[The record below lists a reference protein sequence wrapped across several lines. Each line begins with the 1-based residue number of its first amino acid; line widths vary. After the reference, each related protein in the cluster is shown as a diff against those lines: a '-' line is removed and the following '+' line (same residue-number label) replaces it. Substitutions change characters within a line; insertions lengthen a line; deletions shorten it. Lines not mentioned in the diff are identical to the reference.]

1 MQILE
6 LYIRDGIKYPE
17 FGTSAATSTSTNN
30 LVDATADFTSGVKVG
45 YVVFNKTTN
54 KTAKVT
60 AITNATTLVLSAST
74 DGSNFFT
81 VGDLYQIKSDFIRL
95 DLFKDESV
103 TITDSIKNTKDISK
117 VFTAFSQQ
125 FNVPA
130 SKHNSKLFRHYE
142 DNDVVN
148 SFDARFRV
156 DALIKLNGTDYKKGK
171 LRLNS
176 VTMKDNKAHAYKL
189 VFFGE
194 TIELKD
200 ILGEDD
206 LSRLEFAS
214 SLNFAYDYATIK
226 DKFTSTAGD
235 VCFPLITHTKNM
247 RFSNSGY
254 KSTNNEFLNQFDI
267 KPALKVR
274 AIIEAIE
281 TTYDIDLSN
290 DFFNSTQF
298 NNLYMWMHR
307 ESGFMS
313 NAPEGGE
320 LQTLEARFHLPT
332 DAGLDFDSGTDVRP
346 VNLYG
351 GNFQVVGR
359 MLNLNFDI
367 TAGASDEY
375 NLTILR
381 SSDNAVLF
389 EEDYTGSQDFNLLF
403 SAGVN
408 NAFFL
413 TNTTG
418 INYGEGVFD
427 VRILLTTENTLSFSE
442 IEITATLRNLDTIYD
457 ITDVASGVY
466 TLSDLATSNQ
476 VIISRQIPKMKVID
490 FITNL
495 FKMFNLVAYKDDNQ
509 IQALPFND
517 FNSQGTTY
525 DITRYVDASKSTIE
539 KVLKY
544 KSVKFG
550 FKSKK
555 SFLIQKQEELLGND
569 FAGESYPASNDN
581 EWDGGEFKVEL
592 DFEKMLYER
601 LSNENDLTILST
613 ICQGAMLDKDF
624 NATIGAPLLL
634 YIKTQATSDGLK
646 FQNGTGGGQETLTAY
661 NRPSQIFVPS
671 SGTVGDASSSLN
683 FGIEIDEFFRSVQ
696 GMNLFSKYYA
706 DYLVSIYNRQGRIK
720 KVEAYLPLHILLNYN
735 LNDKLIIGNKSY
747 RINSIKS
754 NLLTNKSSLELY
766 TLSESA
772 TGSTRNQF
780 GFVQRLAAL
789 NVTATTSSSVTLGW
803 IPAGA
808 LNTDNVTGY
817 DIYKDDEFVETLGN
831 DIGGRTLTGLD
842 SGITYKLAIR
852 TRYTISSTV
861 VFSEDKIVFATT
873 DLAPTALAEN
883 GDTLVTEGSDTII
896 LE

>member
-81 VGDLYQIKSDFIRL
+81 AGNLYQIKSDFVRL
-95 DLFKDESV
+95 DMFSDESV
-103 TITDSIKNTKDISK
+103 TITDTIKNTKDISK
-117 VFTAFSQQ
+117 VFTPFSQQ

-176 VTMKDNKAHAYKL
+176 VTMKNNKAHAYKL

-206 LSRLEFAS
+206 LSRLEFPS

-226 DKFTSTAGD
+226 SKFISISGD

-247 RFSNSGY
+247 RYSNAGY
-254 KSTNNEFLNQFDI
+254 KSTAGDFLNQFDI
-267 KPALKVR
+267 KPALKLR

-290 DFFNSTQF
+290 DFFNSTDF
-298 NNLYMWMHR
+298 RSIYMWLHR

-313 NAPEGGE
+313 NADEGGG
-320 LQTLEARFHLPT
+320 LQTLEARFHQPT
-332 DAGLDFDSGTDVRP
+332 DTSLDFDSETDVRP
-346 VNLYG
+346 ADIYASSSGG
-351 GNFQVVGR
+351 GNLAGR
-359 MLNLNFDI
+359 NLKLNFDI
-367 TAGASDEY
+367 DTGGGSDEF
-375 NLTILR
+375 NFKVLR
-381 SSDNAVLF
+381 SSNNSVLY
-389 EEDYTGSQDFNLLF
+389 EEDFTGSQ
-403 SAGVN
+403 
-408 NAFFL
+408 AFTL
-413 TNTTG
+413 TFWPNWLYSSGSTN
-418 INYGEGVFD
+418 IVYGEGIFD
-427 VRILLTTENTLSFSE
+427 VKILVTTENTLSFTE
-442 IEITATLRNLDTIYD
+442 IEITATYQQLTLPYNTTTI
-457 ITDVASGVY
+457 ARGVY
-466 TLSDLATSNQ
+466 TMSAIATSNQ
-476 VIISRQIPKMKVID
+476 VVISRQIPKMKVID
-490 FITNL
+490 FLTNI
-495 FKMFNLVAYKDDNQ
+495 FKMFNLVAYKENDQ

-517 FNSQGTTY
+517 FNAQYNSY
-525 DITRYVDASKSTIE
+525 DITQYVDTSKSTIE

-550 FKSKK
+550 FKSKQ
-555 SFLIQKQEELLGND
+555 SFLIQNQQEILGND
-569 FAGESYPASNDN
+569 FAGESYPNSNDN

-601 LSNENDLTILST
+601 LSNADDGTLST
-613 ICQGAMLDKDF
+613 ICQGAMLDKNF
-624 NATIGAPLLL
+624 SPTIGAPLLL
-634 YIKTQATSDGLK
+634 YIKNQATSDTFK
-646 FQNGTGGGQETLTAY
+646 FQNSGTSDTPDDITAY
-661 NRPSQIFVPS
+661 NRPSQIFVGG
-671 SGTVGDASSSLN
+671 GTVSDYLSSLN
-683 FGIEIDEFFRSVQ
+683 FGVEIDEFFQDVV
-696 GMNLFSKYYA
+696 GTNLFAKYYA
-706 DYLVSIYNRQGRIK
+706 DYLTSIYNRQGRIK
-720 KVEAYLPLHILLNYN
+720 KVEAFLPLHILLNYN
-735 LNDKLIIGNKSY
+735 LNDKFIIGNKSY
-747 RINSIKS
+747 RINSIKT

-772 TGSTRNQF
+772 TGVGSSQF
-780 GFVQRLAAL
+780 GFLPRLAAL
-789 NVTATTSSSVTLGW
+789 NVTATSSSSVTLAW
-803 IPAGA
+803 TPAGA
-808 LNTDNVTGY
+808 LNTDNITGY
-817 DIYKDDEFVETLGN
+817 DVYKDDEFVETLGN

-842 SGITYKLAIR
+842 SGITFKLAIR

-873 DLAPTALAEN
+873 D
-883 GDTLVTEGSDTII
+883 
-896 LE
+896 

>member
-45 YVVFNKTTN
+45 YVVFNKTDGTS
-54 KTAKVT
+54 AKVT
-60 AITNATTLVLSAST
+60 AVTNATTLALSADIFAS
-74 DGSNFFT
+74 GE
-81 VGDLYQIKSDFIRL
+81 LYQIKSDFIRL

-176 VTMKDNKAHAYKL
+176 VTMKDNTAHAYKL

-206 LSRLEFAS
+206 LSRLEFPS

-226 DKFTSTAGD
+226 SKFISTSGD

-247 RFSNSGY
+247 RFSNAGY
-254 KSTNNEFLNQFDI
+254 KSTAGDFLNQFDI

-290 DFFNSTQF
+290 DFFNSTDF
-298 NNLYMWMHR
+298 RNIYMWLHR

-313 NAPEGGE
+313 NADEGGG

-332 DAGLDFDSGTDVRP
+332 DANLDFDSGTDVRP
-346 VNLYG
+346 VNLFG
-351 GNFQVVGR
+351 SIGVGNR
-359 MLNLNFDI
+359 LKLNFDI
-367 TAGASDEY
+367 DAGVSDDY

-389 EEDYTGSQDFNLLF
+389 EQEYTGAQDFDIRLMPNIGYT
-403 SAGVN
+403 SGS
-408 NAFFL
+408 
-413 TNTTG
+413 TN
-418 INYGEGVFD
+418 INYGHGIVDFK
-427 VRILLTTENTLSFSE
+427 ILLTTSSTLTFTE
-442 IEITATLRNLDTIYD
+442 IEITATLQDTNLPYS

-466 TLSDLATSNQ
+466 TLSALATSNQ

-490 FITNL
+490 FLTNI
-495 FKMFNLVAYKDDNQ
+495 FKMFNLVAYKENDQ

-517 FNSQGTTY
+517 FNAQGNRY
-525 DITRYVDASKSTIE
+525 DITQYVDASKSTIE

-550 FKSKK
+550 FKSKQ
-555 SFLIQKQEELLGND
+555 SFLIQSQEEILGND

-601 LSNENDLTILST
+601 LSNSNSGALTT
-613 ICQGAMLDKDF
+613 IGQGAMLDKDF

-634 YIKTQATSDGLK
+634 YIKNQSTSDTFKL
-646 FQNGTGGGQETLTAY
+646 QEGTAGAVQDITAY
-661 NRPSQIFVPS
+661 NRPSQIFVPT
-671 SGTVGDASSSLN
+671 SGTVAASSSSLN
-683 FGIEIDEFFRSVQ
+683 FGIEIDEFFQDVV
-696 GMNLFSKYYA
+696 GTNLFAKYYA
-706 DYLVSIYNRQGRIK
+706 DYLTSIYNRQGRIK
-720 KVEAYLPLHILLNYN
+720 KVEAFLPLHILLNYN

-772 TGSTRNQF
+772 TGVSKSQF
-780 GFVQRLAAL
+780 GFLTGLAQL
-789 NVTATTSSSVTLGW
+789 TLVNKSTNS
-803 IPAGA
+803 IQIQYTVLADPVA
-808 LNTDNVTGY
+808 NNITGY
-817 DIYKDDEFVETLGN
+817 DVLQDNELVATQSTSTKNYN
-831 DIGGRTLTGLD
+831 YTGLT

-852 TRYTISSTV
+852 VRYTISSTV
-861 VFSEDKIVFATT
+861 VFSEDAIIFETT
-873 DLAPTALAEN
+873 D
-883 GDTLVTEGSDTII
+883 
-896 LE
+896 

>member
-1 MQILE
+1 MQIIE

-17 FGTSAATSTSTNN
+17 FSTSAATSTSTNN

-45 YVVFNKTTN
+45 YIVFNKTTN

-81 VGDLYQIKSDFIRL
+81 AGNLYQIKSDFVRL
-95 DLFKDESV
+95 DMFNDESV
-103 TITDSIKNTKDISK
+103 TITDTIKNTKDISK
-117 VFTAFSQQ
+117 VFTPFSQQ

-206 LSRLEFAS
+206 LSRLEFPS

-226 DKFTSTAGD
+226 SKFISTSGD
-235 VCFPLITHTKNM
+235 VCFPLITHSKNM
-247 RFSNSGY
+247 RYSNAGY
-254 KSTNNEFLNQFDI
+254 KSTAGDFLNQFDI
-267 KPALKVR
+267 KPALKLR

-290 DFFNSTQF
+290 DFFNSTDF
-298 NNLYMWMHR
+298 RSIYMWLHR

-313 NAPEGGE
+313 NADEGGG
-320 LQTLEARFHLPT
+320 LQTLEARFYLPT
-332 DAGLDFDSGTDVRP
+332 DANLDFDSGTDVRP
-346 VNLYG
+346 VNIYG
-351 GNFQVVGR
+351 HTVGR
-359 MLNLNFDI
+359 RLKLNFTI
-367 TAGASDEY
+367 TAGGSDEY

-381 SSDNAVLF
+381 SSDNAILVN
-389 EEDYTGSQDFNLLF
+389 EDLTGSLNEDFIF
-403 SAGVN
+403 
-408 NAFFL
+408 
-413 TNTTG
+413 TTYDVFG
-418 INYGEGVFD
+418 IAYGQGVFD
-427 VRILLTTENTLSFSE
+427 VKILLTTESTLTFSE
-442 IEITATLRNLDTIYD
+442 VQITATVQELGNQFILDVD
-457 ITDVASGVY
+457 DVATGVY
-466 TLSDLATSNQ
+466 TLSALATSNQ

-490 FITNL
+490 FLTNI
-495 FKMFNLVAYKDDNQ
+495 FKMFNLVAYKENDQ

-517 FNSQGTTY
+517 FNAQGTSY
-525 DITRYVDASKSTIE
+525 DITKYVDVSKSTIE

-544 KSVKFG
+544 KNVKFG
-550 FKSKK
+550 FKSKQ
-555 SFLIQKQEELLGND
+555 SFLIQNQQEILGND
-569 FAGESYPASNDN
+569 FAGESYPNSNDN

-601 LSNENDLTILST
+601 LSNSNTGALST
-613 ICQGAMLDKDF
+613 IGQGAMLDKDF

-634 YIKTQATSDGLK
+634 YIKNQTTSDTFK
-646 FQNGTGGGQETLTAY
+646 FKNSGTGGDPDDITAY
-661 NRPSQIFVPS
+661 NRPSQIFVPT
-671 SGTVGDASSSLN
+671 SGTVAAASSSLN
-683 FGIEIDEFFRSVQ
+683 FGIEIDEFFRDVK
-696 GMNLFSKYYA
+696 GINLFSKYYA
-706 DYLVSIYNRQGRIK
+706 DYLLSIYDRQGRIK
-720 KVEAYLPLHILLNYN
+720 KIDAFLPLHILLNYN
-735 LNDKLIIGNKSY
+735 LNDKFIIGNKSY
-747 RINSIKS
+747 RINSIKT

-772 TGSTRNQF
+772 TGVSSSQF
-780 GFVQRLAAL
+780 SILPRLAAL
-789 NVTATTSSSVTLGW
+789 NVTATSSSSVTLSW
-803 IPAGA
+803 TPAGG
-808 LNTDNVTGY
+808 LNTDNITGY
-817 DIYKDDEFVETLGN
+817 DVYKDDEFVETLGN

-873 DLAPTALAEN
+873 D
-883 GDTLVTEGSDTII
+883 
-896 LE
+896 

>member
-45 YVVFNKTTN
+45 YVVFNKTDGTS
-54 KTAKVT
+54 AKVT
-60 AITNATTLVLSAST
+60 AVTNATTLALSANIFAS
-74 DGSNFFT
+74 GE
-81 VGDLYQIKSDFIRL
+81 LYQIKSDFVRL
-95 DLFKDESV
+95 DMFNDESV
-103 TITDSIKNTKDISK
+103 TITDTIKNTKDISK
-117 VFTAFSQQ
+117 VFTPFSQQ

-206 LSRLEFAS
+206 LSRLEFPS
-214 SLNFAYDYATIK
+214 SLNFAYDYDTIK
-226 DKFTSTAGD
+226 SKFTSTSGD
-235 VCFPLITHTKNM
+235 VCFPLITHSKNM

-290 DFFNSTQF
+290 DFFNSTDF
-298 NNLYMWMHR
+298 NSIYMWLHR

-313 NAPEGGE
+313 NADEGGG
-320 LQTLEARFHLPT
+320 LRTLEARFHLPT
-332 DAGLDFDSGTDVRP
+332 DTSLTLDSGTDVRP
-346 VNLYG
+346 VELTG
-351 GNFQVVGR
+351 FGFGTK
-359 MLNLNFDI
+359 LTLSFAI
-367 TAGASDEY
+367 TTSGSDEY
-375 NLTILR
+375 NLKILR

-389 EEDYTGSQDFNLLF
+389 EEDYTGTQSFNLDIFPSFLGGL
-403 SAGVN
+403 AGDI
-408 NAFFL
+408 
-413 TNTTG
+413 T
-418 INYGEGVFD
+418 YGEGIVD
-427 VRILLTTENTLSFSE
+427 LKILITTTSTFTFSD
-442 IEITATLRNLDTIYD
+442 IEITARYKNYTFQAGAGSNNTIA
-457 ITDVASGVY
+457 TGVY
-466 TLSDLATSNQ
+466 SLPSLAISNQ

-490 FITNL
+490 FLTNI
-495 FKMFNLVAYKDDNQ
+495 FKMFNLVAYKENDQ

-517 FNSQGTTY
+517 FNAQGNSY
-525 DITRYVDASKSTIE
+525 DITRYVDTSKSTIE

-550 FKSKK
+550 FKSKQ

-601 LSNENDLTILST
+601 LSNGSTLST
-613 ICQGAMLDKDF
+613 ICQGAMIDKDF
-624 NATIGAPLLL
+624 NPTIGAPLLL
-634 YIKTQATSDGLK
+634 YIKNQASSDLTFK
-646 FQNGTGGGQETLTAY
+646 NSTGGSLETLGAY
-661 NRPSQIFVPS
+661 NRPSQVKVN
-671 SGTVGDASSSLN
+671 VGVFDTSSSLN
-683 FGIEIDEFFRSVQ
+683 FGVEIDEFFREVK
-696 GMNLFSKYYA
+696 GTNLFAKYYA
-706 DYLVSIYNRQGRIK
+706 DYLVSIYDRQGRIK
-720 KVEAYLPLHILLNYN
+720 KVEAFLPLHILLNYN
-735 LNDKLIIGNKSY
+735 LSDKFVIGNKSY
-747 RINSIKS
+747 RINSIKT

-766 TLSESA
+766 TLSESV
-772 TGSTRNQF
+772 TGVSNSQF
-780 GFVQRLAAL
+780 AFLQRLAAL

-852 TRYTISSTV
+852 TRYTISSQV
-861 VFSEDKIVFATT
+861 VFSEDRIVFATT

>member
-45 YVVFNKTTN
+45 YIVFNKTDGTS
-54 KTAKVT
+54 AKVT
-60 AITNATTLVLSAST
+60 AVTNATTLALSDNIFAS
-74 DGSNFFT
+74 GE
-81 VGDLYQIKSDFIRL
+81 LYQIKSDFVRL
-95 DLFKDESV
+95 DLFSDESV

-117 VFTAFSQQ
+117 VFTPFSQQ

-200 ILGEDD
+200 ILGDDD
-206 LSRLEFAS
+206 LSRLEFPS

-226 DKFTSTAGD
+226 SKFISTSGD

-247 RFSNSGY
+247 RFSNAGY

-267 KPALKVR
+267 KPALKLR

-290 DFFNSTQF
+290 DFFNSTDF
-298 NNLYMWMHR
+298 RSIYMWLHR

-313 NAPEGGE
+313 NADEGGG

-332 DAGLDFDSGTDVRP
+332 DTSLDFDSGTDVRP
-346 VNLYG
+346 ADIYASSSGVINLE
-351 GNFQVVGR
+351 GR
-359 MLNLNFDI
+359 NLKLNFDI
-367 TAGASDEY
+367 DAGGSDEFSFKV
-375 NLTILR
+375 LA
-381 SSDNAVLF
+381 SSNNSVLYQKDF
-389 EEDYTGSQDFNLLF
+389 TGSQDFT
-403 SAGVN
+403 
-408 NAFFL
+408 L
-413 TNTTG
+413 TFWPNWLYSSGSTN
-418 INYGEGVFD
+418 IVYGEGIVD
-427 VRILLTTENTLSFSE
+427 LKILVTTENTLSFTE
-442 IEITATLRNLDTIYD
+442 IEITATYQELDLPFNTTTI
-457 ITDVASGVY
+457 ASGVY
-466 TLSDLATSNQ
+466 TMSALATSNQ

-490 FITNL
+490 FLTNI
-495 FKMFNLVAYKDDNQ
+495 FKMFNLVAYKENDQ

-517 FNSQGTTY
+517 FNSQGNSY
-525 DITRYVDASKSTIE
+525 DITKYVDASKSTIE

-550 FKSKK
+550 FKSKQ
-555 SFLIQKQEELLGND
+555 SFLIQNQQELLGND
-569 FAGESYPASNDN
+569 FAGESFPASNDN

-601 LSNENDLTILST
+601 LSNTDDGTLST
-613 ICQGAMLDKDF
+613 ICQGAMLDKNF
-624 NATIGAPLLL
+624 SPTIGAPLLL
-634 YIKTQATSDGLK
+634 YIKNQATSDAFKL
-646 FQNGTGGGQETLTAY
+646 QEGTAGAVQDITAY
-661 NRPSQIFVPS
+661 NRPSQVKVN
-671 SGTVGDASSSLN
+671 VGVFDSSSSLN
-683 FGIEIDEFFRSVQ
+683 FGVEIDEFFQDVV
-696 GMNLFSKYYA
+696 GTNLFAKYYA
-706 DYLVSIYNRQGRIK
+706 DYLTSIYNRQGRIK
-720 KVEAYLPLHILLNYN
+720 KVEAFLPLHILLNYN
-735 LNDKLIIGNKSY
+735 LNDKFIIGNKSY
-747 RINSIKS
+747 RINSIKT

-772 TGSTRNQF
+772 TGVGSSQF
-780 GFVQRLAAL
+780 GFLPRLATL
-789 NVTATTSSSVTLGW
+789 SVTATSSSSVTLAW
-803 IPAGA
+803 TPAGA

-817 DIYKDDEFVETLGN
+817 DVYKDDEFVETLGN

-842 SGITYKLAIR
+842 SGITFKLAIR

-873 DLAPTALAEN
+873 D
-883 GDTLVTEGSDTII
+883 
-896 LE
+896 

>member
-45 YVVFNKTTN
+45 YVVFNKTTG

-60 AITNATTLVLSAST
+60 AVTNATTLVLSAST

-81 VGDLYQIKSDFIRL
+81 AGNLYQIKSDFIRL

-117 VFTAFSQQ
+117 VFTPFSQQ

-130 SKHNSKLFRHYE
+130 SKHNSKLFKHYE

-156 DALIKLNGTDYKKGK
+156 DALIKLNGSDYKKGK

-176 VTMKDNKAHAYKL
+176 VSMKDNKAHSYKL

-200 ILGEDD
+200 ILGDDD
-206 LSRLEFAS
+206 LSRLEFPS
-214 SLNFAYDYATIK
+214 SLNFDYDYTTIK
-226 DKFTSTAGD
+226 SKFTSSAGD
-235 VCFPLITHTKNM
+235 VCFPLITHSKNM
-247 RFSNSGY
+247 RFTNSGY
-254 KSTNNEFLNQFDI
+254 VSTNNEKLNQLDI

-290 DFFNSTQF
+290 DFFNSTEF
-298 NNLYMWMHR
+298 NNIYMWLHR

-313 NAPEGGE
+313 NADEGGG
-320 LQTLEARFHLPT
+320 LQTLEARFHQQA
-332 DAGLDFDSGTDVRP
+332 DAGLDFDSGTDIRP
-346 VNLYG
+346 FSIYG
-351 GNFQVVGR
+351 DVYGR
-359 MLNLNFDI
+359 RVKLNFVI
-367 TAGASDEY
+367 TAAVTDQY
-375 NLTILR
+375 NLKIFR
-381 SSDNAVLF
+381 SSDNAILF
-389 EEDYTGSQDFNLLF
+389 EEDYTGP
-403 SAGVN
+403 
-408 NAFFL
+408 
-413 TNTTG
+413 
-418 INYGEGVFD
+418 INEDIMFVAHSNGNVYGEGIFD
-427 VRILLTTENTLSFSE
+427 VKILITTASTLTLSAVQL
-442 IEITATLRNLDTIYD
+442 TATLQAFSFLFGSLVST
-457 ITDVASGVY
+457 VAQGVY
-466 TLSDLATSNQ
+466 NFSALSTTSQ

-490 FITNL
+490 FLTNI
-495 FKMFNLVAYKDDNQ
+495 FKMFNLVAYKEDGQ

-517 FNSQGTTY
+517 FNAQGTSY
-525 DITRYVDASKSTIE
+525 DITQYVDTSKSTIE

-544 KSVKFG
+544 KNVKFG

-555 SFLIQKQEELLGND
+555 SFLIQNQQDILGND

-601 LSNENDLTILST
+601 LTNQDDATELTT

-634 YIKTQATSDGLK
+634 YIKNQTTSGFH
-646 FQNGTGGGQETLTAY
+646 FQNGTGGGHETITTY
-661 NRPSQIFVPS
+661 NRPSQIFVPT
-671 SGTVGDASSSLN
+671 SGTVAATSSSLN
-683 FGIEIDEFFRSVQ
+683 FGVEIDEFFREVK
-696 GMNLFSKYYA
+696 GTNLFAKYYA
-706 DYLVSIYNRQGRIK
+706 DYLVSIYDRQGRIK
-720 KVEAYLPLHILLNYN
+720 KVEAYLPLHILLKYN
-735 LNDKLIIGNKSY
+735 LNDKFIIGNKSY
-747 RINSIKS
+747 RINSIKT

-766 TLSESA
+766 TLSESV
-772 TGSTRNQF
+772 TGLSNSQF
-780 GFVQRLAAL
+780 GFLPRLAAL
-789 NVTATTSSSVTLGW
+789 NVTATSSSSVTLAW
-803 IPAGA
+803 TPAGA
-808 LNTDNVTGY
+808 LNTDNITGY
-817 DIYKDDEFVETLGN
+817 DVYKDDEFVETLGN

-842 SGITYKLAIR
+842 SGITFKLAIR

-873 DLAPTALAEN
+873 D
-883 GDTLVTEGSDTII
+883 
-896 LE
+896 

>member
-17 FGTSAATSTSTNN
+17 FGTSAATSTSTSN

-45 YVVFNKTTN
+45 YIVFNKTDGTS
-54 KTAKVT
+54 AKVT
-60 AITNATTLVLSAST
+60 AVTNATTLALSADIFAS
-74 DGSNFFT
+74 GE
-81 VGDLYQIKSDFIRL
+81 LYQIKSDFVRL
-95 DLFKDESV
+95 DLFNDESV

-117 VFTAFSQQ
+117 VFTPFSQQ

-156 DALIKLNGTDYKKGK
+156 DALIKLNGADYKKGK

-176 VTMKDNKAHAYKL
+176 VSMKDNKAHSYKL

-206 LSRLEFAS
+206 LSRLEFPS
-214 SLNFAYDYATIK
+214 SLNFDYDYTTIK
-226 DKFTSTAGD
+226 SKFTSSAGD
-235 VCFPLITHTKNM
+235 VCFPLITHSKNM

-254 KSTNNEFLNQFDI
+254 ESTNNEKLNQLDI

-281 TTYDIDLSN
+281 TTYDINLSN
-290 DFFNSTQF
+290 DFFNSTEF
-298 NNLYMWMHR
+298 NNIYMWLHR

-313 NAPEGGE
+313 NADEGGG

-332 DAGLDFDSGTDVRP
+332 DAGLDFDSGTDIRP
-346 VNLYG
+346 VSLYG
-351 GNFQVVGR
+351 GLNLTNLGR
-359 MLNLNFDI
+359 RLKLNFDI
-367 TAGASDEY
+367 DAGVSDDY

-381 SSDNAVLF
+381 SSDNALLF
-389 EEDYTGSQDFNLLF
+389 AEDYTGPQDFDIRLMP
-403 SAGVN
+403 N
-408 NAFFL
+408 NGY
-413 TNTTG
+413 TNGSTN
-418 INYGEGVFD
+418 INYGEGIVD
-427 VRILLTTENTLSFSE
+427 VKILITTSSTLSFTE
-442 IEITATLRNLDTIYD
+442 IEITATLQSNIPLTIPSD
-457 ITDVASGVY
+457 IESGVY
-466 TLSDLATSNQ
+466 TLPALATSNK

-490 FITNL
+490 FLTNI
-495 FKMFNLVAYKDDNQ
+495 FKMFNLVAYKENGE

-517 FNSQGTTY
+517 FNAQGTSY
-525 DITRYVDASKSTIE
+525 DITQYVDTSKSTIE

-544 KSVKFG
+544 KNVKFG

-555 SFLIQKQEELLGND
+555 SFLIQNQQDILGND

-601 LSNENDLTILST
+601 LSNSNTGALSD

-634 YIKTQATSDGLK
+634 YIKNQTTSGFH
-646 FQNGTGGGQETLTAY
+646 FQNGTGGGHETITTY
-661 NRPSQIFVPS
+661 NRPSQIFVPT
-671 SGTVGDASSSLN
+671 SGTVAATSSSLN
-683 FGIEIDEFFRSVQ
+683 FGVEIDEFFREVK
-696 GMNLFSKYYA
+696 GTNLFAKYYA
-706 DYLVSIYNRQGRIK
+706 DYLVSIYDRQGRIK
-720 KVEAYLPLHILLNYN
+720 KVEAYLPLHILLKYN
-735 LNDKLIIGNKSY
+735 LNDKFIIGNKSY
-747 RINSIKS
+747 RINSIKT

-772 TGSTRNQF
+772 TGVSNSQFSFLPKVGSTSVNLKGSSF
-780 GFVQRLAAL
+780 ISIGWTALADPVA
-789 NVTATTSSSVTLGW
+789 NN
-803 IPAGA
+803 I
-808 LNTDNVTGY
+808 TGY
-817 DIYKDDEFVETLGN
+817 DLIQDDKRITTLANTANSYRFGS
-831 DIGGRTLTGLD
+831 LS
-842 SGITYKLAIR
+842 SGITYKLAVR
-852 TRYTISSTV
+852 VRYTISSTV
-861 VFSEDKIVFATT
+861 VFSEDAIIFETT
-873 DLAPTALAEN
+873 D
-883 GDTLVTEGSDTII
+883 
-896 LE
+896 

>member
-45 YVVFNKTTN
+45 YIVFNKTDGTS
-54 KTAKVT
+54 AKVT
-60 AITNATTLVLSAST
+60 AVTNATTLALSADIFAS
-74 DGSNFFT
+74 GE
-81 VGDLYQIKSDFIRL
+81 LYQIKSDFVRL
-95 DLFKDESV
+95 DMFNDESV
-103 TITDSIKNTKDISK
+103 TITDTIKNTKDISK
-117 VFTAFSQQ
+117 VFTPFSQQ

-156 DALIKLNGTDYKKGK
+156 DALIKLNGTDYKKGR

-206 LSRLEFAS
+206 LSRLEFPS

-226 DKFTSTAGD
+226 SKFISTAGD
-235 VCFPLITHTKNM
+235 VCFPLITHSKNM
-247 RFSNSGY
+247 RFSNAGY
-254 KSTNNEFLNQFDI
+254 KSTAGDFLNQFDI
-267 KPALKVR
+267 KPALKLR

-290 DFFNSTQF
+290 DFFNSTDF
-298 NNLYMWMHR
+298 RNIYMWLHR

-313 NAPEGGE
+313 NADEGGG

-332 DAGLDFDSGTDVRP
+332 DANLDFDSGTDVRP
-346 VNLYG
+346 VNIYG
-351 GNFQVVGR
+351 HTLGR
-359 MLNLNFDI
+359 RLKLNFTI
-367 TAGASDEY
+367 TAGGSDEY

-381 SSDNAVLF
+381 SSDNAILVN
-389 EEDYTGSQDFNLLF
+389 EDLTGSLNEDFIF
-403 SAGVN
+403 
-408 NAFFL
+408 
-413 TNTTG
+413 TTYNVFG
-418 INYGEGVFD
+418 IAYGQGVFD
-427 VRILLTTENTLSFSE
+427 VKILLTTESTLTFSE
-442 IEITATLRNLDTIYD
+442 VQITATVQELGNQFMLDVD
-457 ITDVASGVY
+457 DVASGVY
-466 TLSDLATSNQ
+466 TLSALATSNQ

-490 FITNL
+490 FLTNI
-495 FKMFNLVAYKDDNQ
+495 FKMFNLVAYKENDQ

-517 FNSQGTTY
+517 FNAQGTSY
-525 DITRYVDASKSTIE
+525 DITKYVDVSKSTIE

-544 KSVKFG
+544 KNVKFG
-550 FKSKK
+550 FKSKQ
-555 SFLIQKQEELLGND
+555 SFLIQSQEDILGND

-601 LSNENDLTILST
+601 LSNSNTGALST
-613 ICQGAMLDKDF
+613 IGQGAMLDKDF

-634 YIKTQATSDGLK
+634 YIKTQATTDSLKLQDGS
-646 FQNGTGGGQETLTAY
+646 GTVGNDLPNY

-671 SGTVGDASSSLN
+671 SGTVAAASSSLN
-683 FGIEIDEFFRSVQ
+683 FGIEIDEFFRDVK
-696 GMNLFSKYYA
+696 GINLFSKYYA
-706 DYLVSIYNRQGRIK
+706 DYLLSIYDRQGRIK
-720 KVEAYLPLHILLNYN
+720 KVEAFLPLHILLNYN
-735 LNDKLIIGNKSY
+735 LNDKFIIGNKSY

-772 TGSTRNQF
+772 TGVSSSQF
-780 GFVQRLAAL
+780 SILPRLAAL
-789 NVTATTSSSVTLGW
+789 NVTATSSSSVTLSW
-803 IPAGA
+803 TPAGA

-817 DIYKDDEFVETLGN
+817 DVYKDDTFVETLGN

-842 SGITYKLAIR
+842 SGITFKLAIR

-873 DLAPTALAEN
+873 D
-883 GDTLVTEGSDTII
+883 
-896 LE
+896 

>member
-45 YVVFNKTTN
+45 YIVFNKTDGTS
-54 KTAKVT
+54 AKVT
-60 AITNATTLVLSAST
+60 AVTNATTLALSADIFAS
-74 DGSNFFT
+74 GE
-81 VGDLYQIKSDFIRL
+81 LYQIKSDFVRL
-95 DLFKDESV
+95 DMFNDESV
-103 TITDSIKNTKDISK
+103 TITDTIKNTKDISK
-117 VFTAFSQQ
+117 VFTPFSQQ

-130 SKHNSKLFRHYE
+130 SKHNSKLFKHYE

-200 ILGEDD
+200 ILGDDD
-206 LSRLEFAS
+206 LSRLEFSS
-214 SLNFAYDYATIK
+214 SLNFDYDYTTIK
-226 DKFTSTAGD
+226 SKFTSSAGD
-235 VCFPLITHTKNM
+235 VCFPLITHSKNM
-247 RFSNSGY
+247 RFTNSGY
-254 KSTNNEFLNQFDI
+254 VSTNNEKLNQLDI

-290 DFFNSTQF
+290 DFFNSTEF
-298 NNLYMWMHR
+298 NNIYMWLHR

-313 NAPEGGE
+313 NADEGGG
-320 LQTLEARFHLPT
+320 LQTLEARFHQQA
-332 DAGLDFDSGTDVRP
+332 DAGLTFSSGTDIRP
-346 VNLYG
+346 FSIYG
-351 GNFQVVGR
+351 SGQSGR
-359 MLNLNFDI
+359 RVKLNFVI
-367 TAGASDEY
+367 TAAVTDQY
-375 NLTILR
+375 NLKILR
-381 SSDNAVLF
+381 SSDNAILYG
-389 EEDYTGSQDFNLLF
+389 EDYTGS
-403 SAGVN
+403 
-408 NAFFL
+408 
-413 TNTTG
+413 
-418 INYGEGVFD
+418 INEDIMFVPHSNGNVYGEGIFD
-427 VRILLTTENTLSFSE
+427 VKILITTASTLTLSAVQL
-442 IEITATLRNLDTIYD
+442 TATLQAYSFIFLSLVST
-457 ITDVASGVY
+457 VAQGVY
-466 TLSDLATSNQ
+466 NFSALSTTSQ

-490 FITNL
+490 FLTNI
-495 FKMFNLVAYKDDNQ
+495 FKMFNLVAYKEDGQ

-517 FNSQGTTY
+517 FNAQFTSY
-525 DITRYVDASKSTIE
+525 DITQYVDTSKSTIE

-544 KSVKFG
+544 KNVKFG

-555 SFLIQKQEELLGND
+555 SFLIQKQQDILGND

-601 LSNENDLTILST
+601 LSNSDTGALSD

-634 YIKTQATSDGLK
+634 YIKNQTTSGFH
-646 FQNGTGGGQETLTAY
+646 FQNGTGGGHDTITTY
-661 NRPSQIFVPS
+661 NRPSQIFVPT
-671 SGTVGDASSSLN
+671 SGTVAATSSSLN
-683 FGIEIDEFFRSVQ
+683 FGVEIDEFFREVK
-696 GMNLFSKYYA
+696 GTNLFAKYYA
-706 DYLVSIYNRQGRIK
+706 DYLVSIYDRQGRIK
-720 KVEAYLPLHILLNYN
+720 KVEAYLPLHILLKYN
-735 LNDKLIIGNKSY
+735 LNDKFIIGNKSY
-747 RINSIKS
+747 RINSIKT

-766 TLSESA
+766 TLSESV
-772 TGSTRNQF
+772 TGASNSQF
-780 GFVQRLAAL
+780 GFLPRLAAL
-789 NVTATTSSSVTLGW
+789 NVTATSSSSVTLAW
-803 IPAGA
+803 TPAGA
-808 LNTDNVTGY
+808 LNTDNITGY
-817 DIYKDDEFVETLGN
+817 DVYKDDTFVETLGN

-861 VFSEDKIVFATT
+861 GFSEDKIVFATT
-873 DLAPTALAEN
+873 D
-883 GDTLVTEGSDTII
+883 
-896 LE
+896 

>member
-1 MQILE
+1 MQIIE

-17 FGTSAATSTSTNN
+17 FSTSAATSTSTNN

-45 YVVFNKTTN
+45 YIVFNKTTN

-81 VGDLYQIKSDFIRL
+81 AGNLYQIKSDFVRL
-95 DLFKDESV
+95 DMFNDESV
-103 TITDSIKNTKDISK
+103 TITDTIKNTKDISK
-117 VFTAFSQQ
+117 VFTPFSQQ

-206 LSRLEFAS
+206 LSRLEFPS

-226 DKFTSTAGD
+226 SKFISTSGD
-235 VCFPLITHTKNM
+235 VCFPLITHSKNM
-247 RFSNSGY
+247 RYSNAGY
-254 KSTNNEFLNQFDI
+254 KSTAGDFLNQFDI
-267 KPALKVR
+267 KPALKLR

-290 DFFNSTQF
+290 DFFNSTDF
-298 NNLYMWMHR
+298 RSIYMWLHR

-313 NAPEGGE
+313 NADEGGG
-320 LQTLEARFHLPT
+320 LQTLEARFYLPT
-332 DAGLDFDSGTDVRP
+332 DANLDFDSGTDVRP
-346 VNLYG
+346 VNIYG
-351 GNFQVVGR
+351 HTVGR
-359 MLNLNFDI
+359 RLKLNFTI
-367 TAGASDEY
+367 TAGGSDEY

-381 SSDNAVLF
+381 SSDNAILVN
-389 EEDYTGSQDFNLLF
+389 EDLTGSLNEDFIF
-403 SAGVN
+403 
-408 NAFFL
+408 
-413 TNTTG
+413 TTYDVFG
-418 INYGEGVFD
+418 IAYGQGVFD
-427 VRILLTTENTLSFSE
+427 VKILLTTESTLTFSE
-442 IEITATLRNLDTIYD
+442 VQITATVQELGNQFILDVD
-457 ITDVASGVY
+457 DVATGVY
-466 TLSDLATSNQ
+466 TLSALATSNQ

-490 FITNL
+490 FLTNI
-495 FKMFNLVAYKDDNQ
+495 FKMFNLVAYKENDQ

-517 FNSQGTTY
+517 FNAQGTSY
-525 DITRYVDASKSTIE
+525 DITKYVDVSKSTIE

-544 KSVKFG
+544 KNVKFG
-550 FKSKK
+550 FKSKQ
-555 SFLIQKQEELLGND
+555 SFLIQNQQEILGND
-569 FAGESYPASNDN
+569 FAGESYPNSNDN

-601 LSNENDLTILST
+601 LSNSNTGALST
-613 ICQGAMLDKDF
+613 IGQGAMLDKDF

-634 YIKTQATSDGLK
+634 YIKNQTTSDTFK
-646 FQNGTGGGQETLTAY
+646 FKNSGTGGDPDDITAY
-661 NRPSQIFVPS
+661 NRPSQIFVPT
-671 SGTVGDASSSLN
+671 SGTVAAASSSLN
-683 FGIEIDEFFRSVQ
+683 FGIEIDEFFRDVK
-696 GMNLFSKYYA
+696 GINLFSKYYA
-706 DYLVSIYNRQGRIK
+706 DYLLSIYDRQGRIK
-720 KVEAYLPLHILLNYN
+720 KIDAFLPLHILLNYN
-735 LNDKLIIGNKSY
+735 LNDKFIIGNKSY
-747 RINSIKS
+747 RINSIKT

-772 TGSTRNQF
+772 TGVSSSQF
-780 GFVQRLAAL
+780 SILPRLVAL
-789 NVTATTSSSVTLGW
+789 NVTATSSSSVTLSW
-803 IPAGA
+803 TPAGG
-808 LNTDNVTGY
+808 LNTDNITGY
-817 DIYKDDEFVETLGN
+817 DVYKDDEFVETLGN

-873 DLAPTALAEN
+873 D
-883 GDTLVTEGSDTII
+883 
-896 LE
+896 

>member
-45 YVVFNKTTN
+45 YIVFNKTDGTS
-54 KTAKVT
+54 AKVT
-60 AITNATTLVLSAST
+60 AVTNATTLALSADIFAS
-74 DGSNFFT
+74 GE
-81 VGDLYQIKSDFIRL
+81 LYQIKSDFVRL
-95 DLFKDESV
+95 DMFNDESV
-103 TITDSIKNTKDISK
+103 TITDTIKNTKDISK
-117 VFTAFSQQ
+117 VFTPFSQQ

-130 SKHNSKLFRHYE
+130 SKHNSKLFKHYE

-156 DALIKLNGTDYKKGK
+156 DALIKLNGTDYKKGR

-206 LSRLEFAS
+206 LSRLEFPS

-226 DKFTSTAGD
+226 SKFISTSGD

-247 RFSNSGY
+247 RFSNAGY
-254 KSTNNEFLNQFDI
+254 KSTNNKFLNQFDI
-267 KPALKVR
+267 KPALKLR

-290 DFFNSTQF
+290 DFFNSTDF
-298 NNLYMWMHR
+298 RSIYMWLHR

-313 NAPEGGE
+313 NADEGGG

-332 DAGLDFDSGTDVRP
+332 DANLDFDSGTDVRP
-346 VNLYG
+346 VNIYG
-351 GNFQVVGR
+351 HTLGR
-359 MLNLNFDI
+359 RLKLNFTI
-367 TAGASDEY
+367 TAGGSDEY

-381 SSDNAVLF
+381 SSDNAILVN
-389 EEDYTGSQDFNLLF
+389 EDLTGSLNEDFIF
-403 SAGVN
+403 
-408 NAFFL
+408 
-413 TNTTG
+413 TTYDVFG
-418 INYGEGVFD
+418 IAYGQGVFD
-427 VRILLTTENTLSFSE
+427 VKILLTTESTLTFSE
-442 IEITATLRNLDTIYD
+442 VQITATVQELGNQFMLDVD
-457 ITDVASGVY
+457 DVASGVY
-466 TLSDLATSNQ
+466 TLSALATSNQ

-490 FITNL
+490 FLTNI
-495 FKMFNLVAYKDDNQ
+495 FKMFNLVAYKENDQ

-517 FNSQGTTY
+517 FNSQGTSY
-525 DITRYVDASKSTIE
+525 DITKYVDASKSTIE

-550 FKSKK
+550 FKSKQ
-555 SFLIQKQEELLGND
+555 SFLIQNQQEILGND

-601 LSNENDLTILST
+601 LSNTDDGTLST
-613 ICQGAMLDKDF
+613 ICQGAMLDKNF
-624 NATIGAPLLL
+624 SPTIGAPLLL
-634 YIKTQATSDGLK
+634 YIKNQATSDTFKL
-646 FQNGTGGGQETLTAY
+646 QEGTAGAVQDITAY
-661 NRPSQIFVPS
+661 NRPSQVKVN
-671 SGTVGDASSSLN
+671 VGVFDSSSSLN
-683 FGIEIDEFFRSVQ
+683 FGIEIDEFFREVK
-696 GMNLFSKYYA
+696 GINLFSKYYA
-706 DYLVSIYNRQGRIK
+706 DYLLSIYDRQGRIK

-735 LNDKLIIGNKSY
+735 LNDKFIIGNKSY
-747 RINSIKS
+747 RINSIKT

-772 TGSTRNQF
+772 TGVSSSQF
-780 GFVQRLAAL
+780 SILPRLAAL
-789 NVTATTSSSVTLGW
+789 NVTATSSSSVTLGW
-803 IPAGA
+803 TPAGA
-808 LNTDNVTGY
+808 SNPDNVTGY
-817 DIYKDDEFVETLGN
+817 DVYKDDEFVETLGN
-831 DIGGRTLTGLD
+831 DISGRTLTGLD
-842 SGITYKLAIR
+842 SGITFKLAIR

-873 DLAPTALAEN
+873 D
-883 GDTLVTEGSDTII
+883 
-896 LE
+896 

>member
-1 MQILE
+1 MQIIE

-45 YVVFNKTTN
+45 YIVFNKTSG

-81 VGDLYQIKSDFIRL
+81 AGNLYQIKSDFVRL
-95 DLFKDESV
+95 DMFSDESV

-117 VFTAFSQQ
+117 VFTPFSQQ

-156 DALIKLNGTDYKKGK
+156 DALIKLNGTDYKKGR

-176 VTMKDNKAHAYKL
+176 VTMKNNKAHAYKL

-200 ILGEDD
+200 ILGDDD
-206 LSRLEFAS
+206 LSRLEFPS

-226 DKFTSTAGD
+226 SKFISTSGD
-235 VCFPLITHTKNM
+235 VCFPLITHSKNM
-247 RFSNSGY
+247 RYSNAGY
-254 KSTNNEFLNQFDI
+254 KSTAGDFLNQFDI

-281 TTYDIDLSN
+281 NTYDIDLSN
-290 DFFNSTQF
+290 QFFNSF
-298 NNLYMWMHR
+298 PFRALYMWLHR

-313 NAPEGGE
+313 NADEGGG
-320 LQTLEARFHLPT
+320 LQILEARFHQRT
-332 DAGLDFDSGTDVRP
+332 DTSLDFDSETDVRP
-346 VNLYG
+346 VDIYASTSGLVNL
-351 GNFQVVGR
+351 QGR
-359 MLNLNFDI
+359 NLKLNFDI
-367 TAGASDEY
+367 DAGGSDEF
-375 NLTILR
+375 NFKVLA
-381 SSDNAVLF
+381 SSNNAVLYEKDF
-389 EEDYTGSQDFNLLF
+389 TGSQDFT
-403 SAGVN
+403 
-408 NAFFL
+408 L
-413 TNTTG
+413 TFWPNWLYSSGSTN
-418 INYGEGVFD
+418 IVYGEGIVD
-427 VRILLTTENTLSFSE
+427 LKILVTTENTLSFTE
-442 IEITATLRNLDTIYD
+442 IEITATLQDLNLPYST
-457 ITDVASGVY
+457 TTVARGVY
-466 TLSDLATSNQ
+466 TMSALATSNQ
-476 VIISRQIPKMKVID
+476 VVISRQIPKMKVID
-490 FITNL
+490 FLTNI
-495 FKMFNLVAYKDDNQ
+495 FKMFNLVAYKENDQ

-517 FNSQGTTY
+517 FNSQGNSY
-525 DITRYVDASKSTIE
+525 DITKYVDASKSTIE

-550 FKSKK
+550 FKSKQ
-555 SFLIQKQEELLGND
+555 SFLIQNQQEILGND
-569 FAGESYPASNDN
+569 FAGESYPNSNDN

-601 LSNENDLTILST
+601 LSNSNTGALST
-613 ICQGAMLDKDF
+613 IGQGAMIDKDF

-634 YIKTQATSDGLK
+634 YIKNQTTSDTFK
-646 FQNGTGGGQETLTAY
+646 FKNSGTGGDPDDITAY
-661 NRPSQIFVPS
+661 NRPSQIFVGG
-671 SGTVGDASSSLN
+671 GTVSDYMSSLN
-683 FGIEIDEFFRSVQ
+683 FGVEIDEFFQDVV
-696 GMNLFSKYYA
+696 GTNLFAKYYA
-706 DYLVSIYNRQGRIK
+706 DYLTSIYNRQGRIK
-720 KVEAYLPLHILLNYN
+720 KVEAFLPLHILLNYN
-735 LNDKLIIGNKSY
+735 LNDKFIIGNKSY

-772 TGSTRNQF
+772 TGVGSSQF
-780 GFVQRLAAL
+780 GFLPRLAAL
-789 NVTATTSSSVTLGW
+789 SVTATSSSSVTLAW
-803 IPAGA
+803 TPAGA
-808 LNTDNVTGY
+808 LNTDNITGY
-817 DIYKDDEFVETLGN
+817 DVYKDDEFVETLGN

-842 SGITYKLAIR
+842 SGITFKLAIR

-873 DLAPTALAEN
+873 D
-883 GDTLVTEGSDTII
+883 
-896 LE
+896 

>member
-81 VGDLYQIKSDFIRL
+81 AGNLYQIKSDFVRL
-95 DLFKDESV
+95 DMFSDESV
-103 TITDSIKNTKDISK
+103 TITDTIKNTKDISK
-117 VFTAFSQQ
+117 VFTPFSQQ

-156 DALIKLNGTDYKKGK
+156 DALIKLNGTDYKKGR

-206 LSRLEFAS
+206 LSRLEFPS

-226 DKFTSTAGD
+226 SKFISTAGD

-247 RFSNSGY
+247 RFSNAGY
-254 KSTNNEFLNQFDI
+254 KSTAGDFLNQFDI

-281 TTYDIDLSN
+281 NTYDIDLSN
-290 DFFNSTQF
+290 QFFNSF
-298 NNLYMWMHR
+298 PFRELYMWLHR

-313 NAPEGGE
+313 NSTEGGD
-320 LQTLEARFHLPT
+320 LQVLEARFHLPT
-332 DAGLDFDSGTDVRP
+332 DANLDFDSGTDVRP
-346 VNLYG
+346 ADIYISYANG
-351 GNFQVVGR
+351 GTLQGR
-359 MLNLNFDI
+359 RLKLNFDI
-367 TAGASDEY
+367 DAGGTDEF
-375 NLTILR
+375 NFTLLR

-389 EEDYTGSQDFNLLF
+389 ERDYTGSQDFDVIL
-403 SAGVN
+403 SPSYW
-408 NAFFL
+408 
-413 TNTTG
+413 TNQTP
-418 INYGEGVFD
+418 YSEGVVD
-427 VRILLTTENTLSFSE
+427 LKILVTTASTLTFSE
-442 IEITATLRNLDTIYD
+442 IEITATLQDLNLPYS
-457 ITDVASGVY
+457 ITDYASGVY
-466 TLSDLATSNQ
+466 TMSALATSNQ

-490 FITNL
+490 FLTNI
-495 FKMFNLVAYKDDNQ
+495 FKMFNLVAYKENDQ

-517 FNSQGTTY
+517 FNAQGNSY
-525 DITRYVDASKSTIE
+525 DITKYVDASKSTIE

-550 FKSKK
+550 FKSKQ
-555 SFLIQKQEELLGND
+555 SFLIQNQEEILGND

-601 LSNENDLTILST
+601 LSNSDDGTVST

-634 YIKTQATSDGLK
+634 YIKNQATSDTFKL
-646 FQNGTGGGQETLTAY
+646 QNTSAGAVEDITAY
-661 NRPSQIFVPS
+661 NRPSQIFVGG
-671 SGTVGDASSSLN
+671 GTVSDYMSSLN
-683 FGIEIDEFFRSVQ
+683 FGVEIDEFFREVV
-696 GMNLFSKYYA
+696 GTNLFAKYYA
-706 DYLVSIYNRQGRIK
+706 DYLTSIYNRQGRIK
-720 KVEAYLPLHILLNYN
+720 KVEAFLPLHILLNYN
-735 LNDKLIIGNKSY
+735 LNDKFIIGNKAY
-747 RINSIKS
+747 RINSIKT

-766 TLSESA
+766 TLSESV
-772 TGSTRNQF
+772 TGVGNSQF
-780 GFVQRLAAL
+780 GFLPRLAAL
-789 NVTATTSSSVTLGW
+789 NVTATSSSSVTLSW
-803 IPAGA
+803 TPAGA
-808 LNTDNVTGY
+808 LNTDNITGY
-817 DIYKDDEFVETLGN
+817 DVYKDDEFVETLGN

-842 SGITYKLAIR
+842 SGITFKLAIR

-873 DLAPTALAEN
+873 D
-883 GDTLVTEGSDTII
+883 
-896 LE
+896 

>member
-1 MQILE
+1 MQIIE

-17 FGTSAATSTSTNN
+17 FSTSAATSTSTNN

-45 YVVFNKTTN
+45 YIVFNKTTN

-81 VGDLYQIKSDFIRL
+81 AGNLYQIKSDFVRL
-95 DLFKDESV
+95 DMFNDESV
-103 TITDSIKNTKDISK
+103 TITDTIKNTKDISK
-117 VFTAFSQQ
+117 VFTPFSQQ

-156 DALIKLNGTDYKKGK
+156 DALIKLNGTDYKKGR

-206 LSRLEFAS
+206 LSRLEFPS

-226 DKFTSTAGD
+226 SKFISTSGD
-235 VCFPLITHTKNM
+235 VCFPLITHSKNM
-247 RFSNSGY
+247 RYSNAGY
-254 KSTNNEFLNQFDI
+254 KSTAGDFLNQFDI
-267 KPALKVR
+267 KPALKVK

-290 DFFNSTQF
+290 DFFNSLEF
-298 NNLYMWMHR
+298 RDIYMWLHR
-307 ESGFMS
+307 ESGLMS
-313 NAPEGGE
+313 NSTEGE
-320 LQTLEARFHLPT
+320 NLQVLEARFHQRLLSN
-332 DAGLDFDSGTDVRP
+332 GLILASGTDIRP
-346 VNLYG
+346 VNIEGLTSG
-351 GNFQVVGR
+351 TF
-359 MLNLNFDI
+359 LEFIFAI
-367 TAGASDEY
+367 TAGASDDF

-381 SSDNAVLF
+381 SSDNSILWN
-389 EEDYTGSQDFNLLF
+389 EDYTGTQNLTIRLYPGAIWLAGSSATYYGPGIVDVKILITTSNTLTFSAIQITARTRLF
-403 SAGVN
+403 SLF
-408 NAFFL
+408 NA
-413 TNTTG
+413 TG
-418 INYGEGVFD
+418 SVI
-427 VRILLTTENTLSFSE
+427 S
-442 IEITATLRNLDTIYD
+442 
-457 ITDVASGVY
+457 SGVY
-466 TLSDLATSNQ
+466 NMTSLATSNQ

-490 FITNL
+490 FLTNI
-495 FKMFNLVAYKDDNQ
+495 FKMFNLVAYKENDQ

-517 FNSQGTTY
+517 FNLQGTSY
-525 DITRYVDASKSTIE
+525 DITKYVDTSKSTIE

-550 FKSKK
+550 FKSKQ

-569 FAGESYPASNDN
+569 FAGESYPNSNDN

-601 LSNENDLTILST
+601 LTNQDDATDLTT
-613 ICQGAMLDKDF
+613 ICQGAMLDKNF

-634 YIKTQATSDGLK
+634 YIKNQATSDTFKL
-646 FQNGTGGGQETLTAY
+646 QEGTAGAVEDITAY
-661 NRPSQIFVPS
+661 NRPSQVKVN
-671 SGTVGDASSSLN
+671 VGVFDSSSSLN
-683 FGIEIDEFFRSVQ
+683 FGIEIDEFFREVV
-696 GMNLFSKYYA
+696 GTNLFNKYYA
-706 DYLVSIYNRQGRIK
+706 DYLTSIYDRQGRIK

-735 LNDKLIIGNKSY
+735 LNDKFIIGNKSY
-747 RINSIKS
+747 RINSIKT

-766 TLSESA
+766 TLSQSA
-772 TGSTRNQF
+772 TSLGQSMIDF
-780 GFVQRLAAL
+780 LPRLDAL
-789 NVTATTSSSVTLGW
+789 NVTATSSSSVTLAW
-803 IPAGA
+803 TPAGA
-808 LNTDNVTGY
+808 LNTDNITGY
-817 DIYKDDEFVETLGN
+817 DVYKDDEFVETLGN
-831 DIGGRTLTGLD
+831 DIAGRTLTGLD
-842 SGITYKLAIR
+842 SGVTYKLAIR
-852 TRYTISSTV
+852 TRYTIDSSV
-861 VFSEDKIVFATT
+861 VFSNDRIVYATT
-873 DLAPTALAEN
+873 D
-883 GDTLVTEGSDTII
+883 
-896 LE
+896 

>member
-30 LVDATADFTSGVKVG
+30 LVDATADFTTGVKVG
-45 YVVFNKTTN
+45 YIVFNKTDGTS
-54 KTAKVT
+54 AKVT
-60 AITNATTLVLSAST
+60 AVTNATTLALSADIFAS
-74 DGSNFFT
+74 GEI
-81 VGDLYQIKSDFIRL
+81 YQIKSDFVRL

-200 ILGEDD
+200 ILGDDD

-226 DKFTSTAGD
+226 SKFISTSGD

-247 RFSNSGY
+247 RFTNAGY
-254 KSTNNEFLNQFDI
+254 KSTAGDFLNQFDI

-298 NNLYMWMHR
+298 NNLYMWLHR

-351 GNFQVVGR
+351 NIFGSGGR

-367 TAGASDEY
+367 DAGGSDEY

-403 SAGVN
+403 GASGT
-408 NAFFL
+408 NAIFL
-413 TNTTG
+413 VNTTG
-418 INYGEGVFD
+418 SSYGEGVFD
-427 VRILLTTENTLSFSE
+427 VRILLTTENTLSFTE
-442 IEITATLRNLDTIYD
+442 IEITATVRESTSIYD
-457 ITDVASGVY
+457 ITNVASGVY
-466 TLSDLATSNQ
+466 TLSALATSNQ

-569 FAGESYPASNDN
+569 FAGESYPNSNDN

-601 LSNENDLTILST
+601 LSNSNTNALST
-613 ICQGAMLDKDF
+613 IGQGAMLDKDF

-634 YIKTQATSDGLK
+634 YIKTQATTDTFK
-646 FQNGTGGGQETLTAY
+646 FKNSGTGGDPDAITAY

-683 FGIEIDEFFRSVQ
+683 FGVEIDEFFRSVQ

-789 NVTATTSSSVTLGW
+789 NVTATSSSSITLGW
-803 IPAGA
+803 TPAGA

-817 DIYKDDEFVETLGN
+817 DVYKDDEFVETLGN
-831 DIGGRTLTGLD
+831 DISGRTLSGLD

-861 VFSEDKIVFATT
+861 VFSEDKIVYATT
-873 DLAPTALAEN
+873 D
-883 GDTLVTEGSDTII
+883 
-896 LE
+896 

>member
-1 MQILE
+1 MQIIE

-17 FGTSAATSTSTNN
+17 FSTSAATSTSTNN
-30 LVDATADFTSGVKVG
+30 LVDATADFTTGVKVG
-45 YVVFNKTTN
+45 YIVFNKTDGTS
-54 KTAKVT
+54 AKVT
-60 AITNATTLVLSAST
+60 AVTNATTLALSDNIFES
-74 DGSNFFT
+74 GE
-81 VGDLYQIKSDFIRL
+81 LYQIKSDFIRL

-200 ILGEDD
+200 ILGDDD
-206 LSRLEFAS
+206 LSRLEFPS

-226 DKFTSTAGD
+226 SKFISTAGD

-247 RFSNSGY
+247 RFSNAGY
-254 KSTNNEFLNQFDI
+254 KSTAGDFLNQFDI
-267 KPALKVR
+267 KPALKLR

-290 DFFNSTQF
+290 DFFNSTDF
-298 NNLYMWMHR
+298 RNIYMWLHR

-313 NAPEGGE
+313 NADEGGG

-332 DAGLDFDSGTDVRP
+332 DANLDFDSGTDVRP
-346 VNLYG
+346 VNIYG
-351 GNFQVVGR
+351 YSSGANNLIGR
-359 MLNLNFDI
+359 RLKLNFDI
-367 TAGASDEY
+367 DAGGSDEF
-375 NLTILR
+375 NLTVLR

-389 EEDYTGSQDFNLLF
+389 EQEYTGAQDFDINLF
-403 SAGVN
+403 PSWAYTSGSSN
-408 NAFFL
+408 
-413 TNTTG
+413 
-418 INYGEGVFD
+418 INYGEGTID
-427 VRILLTTENTLSFSE
+427 VKILLTTASTLTFTE
-442 IEITATLRNLDTIYD
+442 IEITATLQDLNLPYS
-457 ITDVASGVY
+457 ITDVASGIY
-466 TLSDLATSNQ
+466 TLSALATSNQ

-490 FITNL
+490 FLTNI
-495 FKMFNLVAYKDDNQ
+495 FKMFNLVAYKENDQ
-509 IQALPFND
+509 VQALPFND
-517 FNSQGTTY
+517 FNSQGNSY
-525 DITRYVDASKSTIE
+525 DITKYVDASKSTIE

-544 KSVKFG
+544 KNVKFG
-550 FKSKK
+550 FKSKQ
-555 SFLIQKQEELLGND
+555 SFLIQNQQEILGND
-569 FAGESYPASNDN
+569 FAGESYPNSNDN

-601 LSNENDLTILST
+601 LSNTNDGTLST
-613 ICQGAMLDKDF
+613 IGQGAMLDKDF

-634 YIKTQATSDGLK
+634 YIKTQTTSDTFKL
-646 FQNGTGGGQETLTAY
+646 QEGTAGAVQDITAY
-661 NRPSQIFVPS
+661 NRPSQIFVPT
-671 SGTVGDASSSLN
+671 SGTVATSSSSLN
-683 FGIEIDEFFRSVQ
+683 FGIEIDEFFREVK
-696 GMNLFSKYYA
+696 GTNLFAKYYA
-706 DYLVSIYNRQGRIK
+706 DYLVSIYDRQGRIK
-720 KVEAYLPLHILLNYN
+720 KVEAFLPLHILLNYN
-735 LNDKLIIGNKSY
+735 LNDKFIIGNKSY

-766 TLSESA
+766 TLSESV
-772 TGSTRNQF
+772 TGVSNSQF
-780 GFVQRLAAL
+780 GFLPRLAAL
-789 NVTATTSSSVTLGW
+789 NVTGKSSSSISLGW

-808 LNTDNVTGY
+808 LNTDNITGY
-817 DIYKDDEFVETLGN
+817 DIYKDDTFVETLGN
-831 DIGGRTLTGLD
+831 DISGRTLTGLD

-861 VFSEDKIVFATT
+861 VFSNDRIVYATT
-873 DLAPTALAEN
+873 D
-883 GDTLVTEGSDTII
+883 
-896 LE
+896 

>member
-30 LVDATADFTSGVKVG
+30 LVDATADFTTGVKVG
-45 YVVFNKTTN
+45 YIVFNKTDGTS
-54 KTAKVT
+54 AKVT
-60 AITNATTLVLSAST
+60 AVTNATTLALSADIFAS
-74 DGSNFFT
+74 GEI
-81 VGDLYQIKSDFIRL
+81 YQIKSDFVRL

-200 ILGEDD
+200 ILGDDD

-226 DKFTSTAGD
+226 SKFISTAGD

-247 RFSNSGY
+247 RFTNAGY
-254 KSTNNEFLNQFDI
+254 KSTAGDFLNQFDI

-298 NNLYMWMHR
+298 NNLYMWLHR

-351 GNFQVVGR
+351 NIFGSGGR

-367 TAGASDEY
+367 DAGGSDEY

-403 SAGVN
+403 GASGT
-408 NAFFL
+408 NAIFL
-413 TNTTG
+413 VNTTG
-418 INYGEGVFD
+418 SSYGEGVFD
-427 VRILLTTENTLSFSE
+427 VRILLTTENTLSFTE
-442 IEITATLRNLDTIYD
+442 IEITATVRESTSIYD
-457 ITDVASGVY
+457 ITNVASGVY
-466 TLSDLATSNQ
+466 TLSALATSNQ

-569 FAGESYPASNDN
+569 FAGESYPNSNDN

-601 LSNENDLTILST
+601 LSNSNTNALST
-613 ICQGAMLDKDF
+613 IGQGAMLDKDF

-634 YIKTQATSDGLK
+634 YIKTQATTDTFK
-646 FQNGTGGGQETLTAY
+646 FKNSGTGGDPDAITAY

-683 FGIEIDEFFRSVQ
+683 FGVEIDEFFRSVQ

-789 NVTATTSSSVTLGW
+789 NVTATSSSSITLGW
-803 IPAGA
+803 TPAGA

-817 DIYKDDEFVETLGN
+817 DVYKDDEFVETLGN
-831 DIGGRTLTGLD
+831 DISGRTLSGLD

-861 VFSEDKIVFATT
+861 VFSEDKIVYATT
-873 DLAPTALAEN
+873 D
-883 GDTLVTEGSDTII
+883 
-896 LE
+896 

>member
-17 FGTSAATSTSTNN
+17 FGTSAATSTSTSN

-45 YVVFNKTTN
+45 YIVFNKTDGTS
-54 KTAKVT
+54 AKVT
-60 AITNATTLVLSAST
+60 AVTNATTLALSADIFAS
-74 DGSNFFT
+74 GE
-81 VGDLYQIKSDFIRL
+81 LYQIKSDFVRL
-95 DLFKDESV
+95 DMFNDESV

-117 VFTAFSQQ
+117 VFTPFSQQ

-156 DALIKLNGTDYKKGK
+156 DALIKLNGADYKKGK

-176 VTMKDNKAHAYKL
+176 VSMKDNKAHSYKL

-200 ILGEDD
+200 ILGDDD
-206 LSRLEFAS
+206 LSRLEFPS
-214 SLNFAYDYATIK
+214 SLNFDYDYTTIK
-226 DKFTSTAGD
+226 SKFTSSAGD
-235 VCFPLITHTKNM
+235 VCFPLITHSKNM

-254 KSTNNEFLNQFDI
+254 ESTNNEKLNQFDI
-267 KPALKVR
+267 KPALKVKK
-274 AIIEAIE
+274 IIEAIE

-290 DFFNSTQF
+290 DFFNSTEF
-298 NNLYMWMHR
+298 NNIYMWLHR

-313 NAPEGGE
+313 NADEGGG

-346 VNLYG
+346 VSIYG
-351 GNFQVVGR
+351 HTVGR
-359 MLNLNFDI
+359 RLKLNFDI
-367 TAGASDEY
+367 DAGVSDEF

-389 EEDYTGSQDFNLLF
+389 EEDYTGAQDFDLLF
-403 SAGVN
+403 
-408 NAFFL
+408 
-413 TNTTG
+413 TTFDVFG
-418 INYGEGVFD
+418 IAYGEGVFD
-427 VRILLTTENTLSFSE
+427 VKILLTTASTLLFSE
-442 IEITATLRNLDTIYD
+442 IEITAGVQDLAGFFST
-457 ITDVASGVY
+457 TDVASGVY
-466 TLSDLATSNQ
+466 TLSSLTTSNQ

-490 FITNL
+490 FLTNI
-495 FKMFNLVAYKDDNQ
+495 FKMFNLVAYKEDGQ

-517 FNSQGTTY
+517 FNAQGTSY
-525 DITRYVDASKSTIE
+525 DITQYVDTSKSTIE

-544 KSVKFG
+544 KNVKFG
-550 FKSKK
+550 FKSKQ
-555 SFLIQKQEELLGND
+555 SFLIQNQQDILGND

-601 LSNENDLTILST
+601 LSNSNTGALSD

-634 YIKTQATSDGLK
+634 YIKNQTTSGFH
-646 FQNGTGGGQETLTAY
+646 FQNGAGGGHETITTY
-661 NRPSQIFVPS
+661 NRPSQIFVPT
-671 SGTVGDASSSLN
+671 SGTVAATSSSLN
-683 FGIEIDEFFRSVQ
+683 FGVEIDEFFREVK
-696 GMNLFSKYYA
+696 GINLFSKYYA
-706 DYLVSIYNRQGRIK
+706 DYLLSIYNRQGRIK
-720 KVEAYLPLHILLNYN
+720 KVEAYLPLHILLKYN
-735 LNDKLIIGNKSY
+735 LNDKFIIGNKSY
-747 RINSIKS
+747 RINSIKT

-772 TGSTRNQF
+772 TGVSNSQLSF
-780 GFVQRLAAL
+780 LPRLAQPTL
-789 NVTATTSSSVTLGW
+789 VNKNTTSIQITWTVLADPVANN
-803 IPAGA
+803 I
-808 LNTDNVTGY
+808 TGY
-817 DIYKDDEFVETLGN
+817 DVLQDDELIATLSTSSKN
-831 DIGGRTLTGLD
+831 YTFTGLT
-842 SGITYKLAIR
+842 SGITYKLAVR
-852 TRYTISSTV
+852 VRYTISSTV
-861 VFSEDKIVFATT
+861 VFSEDAIIFETT
-873 DLAPTALAEN
+873 D
-883 GDTLVTEGSDTII
+883 
-896 LE
+896 

>member
-1 MQILE
+1 MQIIE

-30 LVDATADFTSGVKVG
+30 LVDATADFTIGVKVG
-45 YVVFNKTTN
+45 YIVFNKTDGTS
-54 KTAKVT
+54 AKVT
-60 AITNATTLVLSAST
+60 AVTNATTLALSADIFAS
-74 DGSNFFT
+74 GE
-81 VGDLYQIKSDFIRL
+81 LYQIKSDFIRL

-206 LSRLEFAS
+206 LSRLEFPT
-214 SLNFAYDYATIK
+214 SLNFDYDYTTIK
-226 DKFTSTAGD
+226 SKFTSSAGD
-235 VCFPLITHTKNM
+235 VCFPLITHSKNM

-254 KSTNNEFLNQFDI
+254 QSTNNEKLNQFDI
-267 KPALKVR
+267 KPAIKVR
-274 AIIEAIE
+274 KIIEAIE

-307 ESGFMS
+307 EKGFMS
-313 NAPEGGE
+313 NSDEGGA
-320 LQTLEARFHLPT
+320 LQILEARFHQST
-332 DAGLDFDSGTDVRP
+332 DAGLTFSSGTDVRP
-346 VNLYG
+346 VTIIGNQSFFIG
-351 GNFQVVGR
+351 GEVGQR
-359 MLNLNFDI
+359 LKLNFVV
-367 TAGASDEY
+367 TVAVTDEF

-381 SSDNAVLF
+381 SSNNDVLF
-389 EEDYTGSQDFNLLF
+389 NQDFTGPINEDIIF
-403 SAGVN
+403 AESDIFDVAYGQGIFDVKIVITT
-408 NAFFL
+408 ASTL
-413 TNTTG
+413 TLTAIQVTATKQLYVGTTG
-418 INYGEGVFD
+418 IG
-427 VRILLTTENTLSFSE
+427 
-442 IEITATLRNLDTIYD
+442 
-457 ITDVASGVY
+457 DVASGVY
-466 TLSDLATSNQ
+466 NFSALTTTNQ
-476 VIISRQIPKMKVID
+476 VIISRQMPKMKVID
-490 FITNL
+490 FLTNL
-495 FKMFNLVAYKDDNQ
+495 FKMFNLVAYKEDNQ

-517 FNSQGTTY
+517 FNSQGKSY
-525 DITRYVDASKSTIE
+525 DITQYVDTSKSTIE

-544 KSVKFG
+544 KSVKFS

-601 LSNENDLTILST
+601 LSNSNTGALST

-624 NATIGAPLLL
+624 NATIGKPLLL
-634 YIKTQATSDGLK
+634 YIKNQTATPSFH
-646 FQNGTGGGQETLTAY
+646 FQNGSGGGHETITTY
-661 NRPSQIFVPS
+661 NRPSQIFVNA
-671 SGTVGDASSSLN
+671 SGSVGVSSSSLN
-683 FGIEIDEFFRSVQ
+683 FGIEIDEFFREVK
-696 GMNLFSKYYA
+696 GINLFSKYYA

-735 LNDKLIIGNKSY
+735 LNDRFIIGNKSY

-766 TLSESA
+766 TLSESVSA
-772 TGSTRNQF
+772 VSSGQF
-780 GFVQRLAAL
+780 GIFPRLAAL
-789 NVTATTSSSVTLGW
+789 NITATSSSSVTLGW

-817 DIYKDDEFVETLGN
+817 DVYKDDEFVETLGN
-831 DIGGRTLTGLD
+831 DISGRTLTGLD

-852 TRYTISSTV
+852 TRYTIDSSV
-861 VFSEDKIVFATT
+861 VFSEDRIVFATT
-873 DLAPTALAEN
+873 D
-883 GDTLVTEGSDTII
+883 
-896 LE
+896 

>member
-30 LVDATADFTSGVKVG
+30 LVDATADFTTGVKVG
-45 YVVFNKTTN
+45 YIVFNKTSG

-81 VGDLYQIKSDFIRL
+81 AGDLYQIKSDFIRL

-200 ILGEDD
+200 ILGDDD

-226 DKFTSTAGD
+226 SKFISTAGD

-247 RFSNSGY
+247 RFSNAGY
-254 KSTNNEFLNQFDI
+254 KSTAGDFLNQFDI

-298 NNLYMWMHR
+298 NNLYMWLHR

-346 VNLYG
+346 ANLYG
-351 GNFQVVGR
+351 NIFGSVGR

-367 TAGASDEY
+367 DAGGSDEY

-403 SAGVN
+403 SAYGN

-413 TNTTG
+413 VNTTG
-418 INYGEGVFD
+418 VSYGEGVLD
-427 VRILLTTENTLSFSE
+427 VRILLTTENTLSFTE
-442 IEITATLRNLDTIYD
+442 IEITATVRDFNTIYD

-466 TLSDLATSNQ
+466 TLSALATSNQ

-495 FKMFNLVAYKDDNQ
+495 FKMFNLVAYKDDN
-509 IQALPFND
+509 
-517 FNSQGTTY
+517 
-525 DITRYVDASKSTIE
+525 
-539 KVLKY
+539 
-544 KSVKFG
+544 
-550 FKSKK
+550 
-555 SFLIQKQEELLGND
+555 
-569 FAGESYPASNDN
+569 
-581 EWDGGEFKVEL
+581 
-592 DFEKMLYER
+592 
-601 LSNENDLTILST
+601 
-613 ICQGAMLDKDF
+613 
-624 NATIGAPLLL
+624 
-634 YIKTQATSDGLK
+634 
-646 FQNGTGGGQETLTAY
+646 
-661 NRPSQIFVPS
+661 
-671 SGTVGDASSSLN
+671 
-683 FGIEIDEFFRSVQ
+683 
-696 GMNLFSKYYA
+696 
-706 DYLVSIYNRQGRIK
+706 
-720 KVEAYLPLHILLNYN
+720 
-735 LNDKLIIGNKSY
+735 
-747 RINSIKS
+747 
-754 NLLTNKSSLELY
+754 
-766 TLSESA
+766 
-772 TGSTRNQF
+772 
-780 GFVQRLAAL
+780 
-789 NVTATTSSSVTLGW
+789 
-803 IPAGA
+803 
-808 LNTDNVTGY
+808 
-817 DIYKDDEFVETLGN
+817 
-831 DIGGRTLTGLD
+831 
-842 SGITYKLAIR
+842 
-852 TRYTISSTV
+852 
-861 VFSEDKIVFATT
+861 
-873 DLAPTALAEN
+873 
-883 GDTLVTEGSDTII
+883 
-896 LE
+896 

>member
-30 LVDATADFTSGVKVG
+30 LIDATADFTSGVKVG

-81 VGDLYQIKSDFIRL
+81 AGNLYQIKSDFIRL

-200 ILGEDD
+200 ILGQDD
-206 LSRLEFAS
+206 LSRLEFPT
-214 SLNFAYDYATIK
+214 SLNFDYTYDNIRDKLK
-226 DKFTSTAGD
+226 DAPSD
-235 VCFPLITHTKNM
+235 VCFPLITHSKNM
-247 RFSNSGY
+247 RLTNAGY
-254 KSTNNEFLNQFDI
+254 KSTAGDFLNQFDI
-267 KPALKVR
+267 KPAIKVR

-307 ESGFMS
+307 EKGFMS
-313 NAPEGGE
+313 NSDEGGA
-320 LQTLEARFHLPT
+320 LQILEARFHETT
-332 DAGLDFDSGTDVRP
+332 DAGLTFSSGTDIRP
-346 VNLYG
+346 ATISPLFASPFG
-351 GNFQVVGR
+351 GGGGYR
-359 MLNLNFDI
+359 LKLNFVV
-367 TAGASDEY
+367 TVAGTDEFK
-375 NLTILR
+375 LTILR
-381 SSDNAVLF
+381 SSNNDVLF
-389 EEDYTGSQDFNLLF
+389 NEDFTGP
-403 SAGVN
+403 
-408 NAFFL
+408 
-413 TNTTG
+413 
-418 INYGEGVFD
+418 INEDIIFAESDNFD
-427 VRILLTTENTLSFSE
+427 VAYGQGIVDVKILITTASTLTLSA
-442 IEITATLRNLDTIYD
+442 IQVTATQQLYIGFSTFG
-457 ITDVASGVY
+457 DVASGVY
-466 TLSDLATSNQ
+466 NFSALTTTNQ
-476 VIISRQIPKMKVID
+476 VIISRQMPKMKVID
-490 FITNL
+490 FLTNI
-495 FKMFNLVAYKDDNQ
+495 FKMFNLVAYKENDQ

-517 FNSQGTTY
+517 FNAQGTSY
-525 DITRYVDASKSTIE
+525 DITKYVDVSKSTIE

-544 KSVKFG
+544 KNVKFG
-550 FKSKK
+550 FKSKQ
-555 SFLIQKQEELLGND
+555 SFLIQSQEDILGND

-601 LSNENDLTILST
+601 LSNSNTGALST

-624 NATIGAPLLL
+624 NATIGKPLLL
-634 YIKTQATSDGLK
+634 YIKNQTATPNFKL
-646 FQNGTGGGQETLTAY
+646 QTGTAGALETLATY
-661 NRPSQIFVPS
+661 NRPSQIFVNA
-671 SGTVGDASSSLN
+671 SGAVGASSSSLN
-683 FGIEIDEFFRSVQ
+683 FGIEIDEFFREVK
-696 GMNLFSKYYA
+696 GINLFSKYYA

-747 RINSIKS
+747 IINSIKS

-766 TLSESA
+766 TLNESV
-772 TGSTRNQF
+772 RNVSSSQF
-780 GFVQRLAAL
+780 AFLQRLAAL
-789 NVTATTSSSVTLGW
+789 NITATSSSSVTLGW

-817 DIYKDDEFVETLGN
+817 DVYKDDEFVETLGN
-831 DIGGRTLTGLD
+831 DISGRTLTGLD

-852 TRYTISSTV
+852 TRYTIDSSV
-861 VFSEDKIVFATT
+861 VFSEDRIVFATT
-873 DLAPTALAEN
+873 D
-883 GDTLVTEGSDTII
+883 
-896 LE
+896 

>member
-30 LVDATADFTSGVKVG
+30 LVDATADFTTGVKVG
-45 YVVFNKTTN
+45 YVVFNKTDGTS
-54 KTAKVT
+54 AKVT
-60 AITNATTLVLSAST
+60 AVTNATTLALSADIFAS
-74 DGSNFFT
+74 GE
-81 VGDLYQIKSDFIRL
+81 LYQIKSDFIRL

-206 LSRLEFAS
+206 LSRLEFPT
-214 SLNFAYDYATIK
+214 SLNFDYTYDNIRDKLK
-226 DKFTSTAGD
+226 DAPSD
-235 VCFPLITHTKNM
+235 VCFPLITHSKNM
-247 RFSNSGY
+247 RLTNAGY
-254 KSTNNEFLNQFDI
+254 KSTAGDFLNQFDI
-267 KPALKVR
+267 KPAIKVR
-274 AIIEAIE
+274 KIIEAIE

-307 ESGFMS
+307 EKGFMS
-313 NAPEGGE
+313 NSDEGGA
-320 LQTLEARFHLPT
+320 LQILEARFHETT
-332 DAGLDFDSGTDVRP
+332 DAGLTFSSGTDIRP
-346 VNLYG
+346 ATISPLFTSIFGSGQSGY
-351 GNFQVVGR
+351 R
-359 MLNLNFDI
+359 LKLNFVV
-367 TAGASDEY
+367 TVAGTDEF

-381 SSDNAVLF
+381 SSNNDVLF
-389 EEDYTGSQDFNLLF
+389 NEDFTGP
-403 SAGVN
+403 
-408 NAFFL
+408 
-413 TNTTG
+413 
-418 INYGEGVFD
+418 INEDIIFAESDNFD
-427 VRILLTTENTLSFSE
+427 VAYGQGIVDVKIVITTASTLTLTA
-442 IEITATLRNLDTIYD
+442 IQVTATQQLYIGFSTFG
-457 ITDVASGVY
+457 DVASGVY
-466 TLSDLATSNQ
+466 DFSALTTTNQ
-476 VIISRQIPKMKVID
+476 VIISRQMPKMKVID
-490 FITNL
+490 FLTNL
-495 FKMFNLVAYKDDNQ
+495 FKMFNLVAYKEDNQ

-517 FNSQGTTY
+517 FNAQGSTY
-525 DITRYVDASKSTIE
+525 DITQYVDASKSTIE

-555 SFLIQKQEELLGND
+555 SFLIQNQEELLGND

-601 LSNENDLTILST
+601 LSNGSTLST
-613 ICQGAMLDKDF
+613 ICQGAMIDKDF
-624 NATIGAPLLL
+624 NPTIGAPLLL
-634 YIKTQATSDGLK
+634 YIKNQASSDLTFK
-646 FQNGTGGGQETLTAY
+646 NSTGGSPETLGAY
-661 NRPSQIFVPS
+661 NRPSQVKVN
-671 SGTVGDASSSLN
+671 VGVFDTSSSLN
-683 FGIEIDEFFRSVQ
+683 FGVEIDEFFREVK
-696 GMNLFSKYYA
+696 GTNLFAKYYA
-706 DYLVSIYNRQGRIK
+706 DYLVSIYDRQGRIK
-720 KVEAYLPLHILLNYN
+720 KVEAFLPLHILLNYN
-735 LNDKLIIGNKSY
+735 LSDKFVIGNKSY
-747 RINSIKS
+747 RINSIKT

-766 TLSESA
+766 TLSESV
-772 TGSTRNQF
+772 TGVSNSQF
-780 GFVQRLAAL
+780 GFLPRLAAL

-808 LNTDNVTGY
+808 LNTDNITGY
-817 DIYKDDEFVETLGN
+817 DVYKDDTFVETLGN
-831 DIGGRTLTGLD
+831 DISGRTLTGLD

-852 TRYTISSTV
+852 TRYTISSQV
-861 VFSEDKIVFATT
+861 VFSEDRIVFATT

>member
-45 YVVFNKTTN
+45 YIVFNKTTN

-81 VGDLYQIKSDFIRL
+81 AGNLYQIKSDFVRL
-95 DLFKDESV
+95 DMFSDESV
-103 TITDSIKNTKDISK
+103 TITDTIKNTKDISK
-117 VFTAFSQQ
+117 VFTPFSQQ

-206 LSRLEFAS
+206 LSRLEFPS

-226 DKFTSTAGD
+226 SKFTNQVGD
-235 VCFPLITHTKNM
+235 VCFPLITHSKNM
-247 RFSNSGY
+247 RYTNAGY

-267 KPALKVR
+267 KPALKLR

-290 DFFNSTQF
+290 DFFNSTDF
-298 NNLYMWMHR
+298 RSIYMWLHR
-307 ESGFMS
+307 ESGFMI
-313 NAPEGGE
+313 NADEGGG
-320 LQTLEARFHLPT
+320 LQTLEARFHQQT
-332 DAGLDFDSGTDVRP
+332 DTSLDFDSGTDVRP
-346 VNLYG
+346 ANTYLTYASG
-351 GNFQVVGR
+351 GTLIGR
-359 MLNLNFDI
+359 RLKLNFNI
-367 TAGASDEY
+367 TAGGSDEF
-375 NLTILR
+375 NFKVLR
-381 SSDNAVLF
+381 SSNNATLF
-389 EEDYTGSQDFNLLF
+389 ERDYTGAQNFDLF
-403 SAGVN
+403 FIPYSWGGSNPSLIGYAGVVDVKILITTASTF
-408 NAFFL
+408 AF
-413 TNTTG
+413 
-418 INYGEGVFD
+418 
-427 VRILLTTENTLSFSE
+427 TE
-442 IEITATLRNLDTIYD
+442 IQITATLQDFNIPYDT
-457 ITDVASGVY
+457 TDVANGVY
-466 TLSDLATSNQ
+466 TMSALVTSNQ
-476 VIISRQIPKMKVID
+476 VVISRQIPKMKVID
-490 FITNL
+490 FLTNI
-495 FKMFNLVAYKDDNQ
+495 FKMFNLVAYKENNQ

-517 FNSQGTTY
+517 FNALGKTY
-525 DITRYVDASKSTIE
+525 DITKYVDTSKSTIE

-544 KSVKFG
+544 KNVKFG

-555 SFLIQKQEELLGND
+555 SFLIQNQQDILGND
-569 FAGESYPASNDN
+569 FAGESYPNSSDN

-601 LSNENDLTILST
+601 LTNEDDATELTT
-613 ICQGAMLDKDF
+613 ICQGAMLDKNF
-624 NATIGAPLLL
+624 SATIGAPLIL
-634 YIKTQATSDGLK
+634 YIKTQTTSDTFKL
-646 FQNGTGGGQETLTAY
+646 QNTSAGAVEDIAAY
-661 NRPSQIFVPS
+661 NRPSQVR
-671 SGTVGDASSSLN
+671 VGLGNSVSDFSSSLN
-683 FGIEIDEFFRSVQ
+683 FGVEIDEFFREVK
-696 GMNLFSKYYA
+696 GTNLFAKYYA
-706 DYLVSIYNRQGRIK
+706 DYLVSIYNKQGRIK
-720 KVEAYLPLHILLNYN
+720 KVEAFLPLHILLNYN
-735 LNDKLIIGNKSY
+735 LNDKFIIGNKPY

-766 TLSESA
+766 TLSESS
-772 TGSTRNQF
+772 TGVSNSQF
-780 GFVQRLAAL
+780 GFLPRLATL
-789 NVTATTSSSVTLGW
+789 SVTATSSSSVTLSW
-803 IPAGA
+803 TPAGA
-808 LNTDNVTGY
+808 LNTDNITGY
-817 DIYKDDEFVETLGN
+817 DVYKDDTFVETLGN

-873 DLAPTALAEN
+873 D
-883 GDTLVTEGSDTII
+883 
-896 LE
+896 

>member
-45 YVVFNKTTN
+45 YIVFNKTDGTS
-54 KTAKVT
+54 AKVT
-60 AITNATTLVLSAST
+60 AVTNATTLALSADIFAS
-74 DGSNFFT
+74 GE
-81 VGDLYQIKSDFIRL
+81 LYQIKSDFVRL
-95 DLFKDESV
+95 DMFSDESV
-103 TITDSIKNTKDISK
+103 TITDTIKNTKDISK
-117 VFTAFSQQ
+117 VFTPFSQQ

-130 SKHNSKLFRHYE
+130 SKHNSKLFKHYE

-156 DALIKLNGTDYKKGK
+156 DALIKLNGTDYKKGR

-206 LSRLEFAS
+206 LSRLEFPS

-226 DKFTSTAGD
+226 SKFISTSGD
-235 VCFPLITHTKNM
+235 VCFPLITHSKNM
-247 RFSNSGY
+247 RFSDAGY
-254 KSTNNEFLNQFDI
+254 KSTAGDFLNQFDI
-267 KPALKVR
+267 KPALKLR

-290 DFFNSTQF
+290 DFFNSTDF
-298 NNLYMWMHR
+298 RSIYMWLHR

-313 NAPEGGE
+313 NADEGGG

-332 DAGLDFDSGTDVRP
+332 DANLDFDSGTDVRP
-346 VNLYG
+346 ADIYISYANG
-351 GNFQVVGR
+351 GTLQGR
-359 MLNLNFDI
+359 RLKLNFDI
-367 TAGASDEY
+367 DAGGTDEF
-375 NLTILR
+375 NFTLLR

-389 EEDYTGSQDFNLLF
+389 ERDYTGSQDFDVIL
-403 SAGVN
+403 SPSYW
-408 NAFFL
+408 
-413 TNTTG
+413 TNQTP
-418 INYGEGVFD
+418 YSEGVVD
-427 VRILLTTENTLSFSE
+427 LKILVTTASTLTFSE
-442 IEITATLRNLDTIYD
+442 IEITATLQDLNLPYS
-457 ITDVASGVY
+457 ITDYASGVY
-466 TLSDLATSNQ
+466 TMSALATSNQ

-490 FITNL
+490 FLTNI
-495 FKMFNLVAYKDDNQ
+495 FKMFNLVAYKENDQ

-517 FNSQGTTY
+517 FNAQGNSY
-525 DITRYVDASKSTIE
+525 DITKYVDASKSTIE

-550 FKSKK
+550 FKSKQ
-555 SFLIQKQEELLGND
+555 SFLIQNQEEILGND
-569 FAGESYPASNDN
+569 FAGESYPSSNDN

-601 LSNENDLTILST
+601 LSNTDDGTLST
-613 ICQGAMLDKDF
+613 ICQGAMLDKNF
-624 NATIGAPLLL
+624 SPTIGAPLLL
-634 YIKTQATSDGLK
+634 YIKNQSTSDTFK
-646 FQNGTGGGQETLTAY
+646 FQNSGTSDTPDDITAY
-661 NRPSQIFVPS
+661 NRPSQVKVN
-671 SGTVGDASSSLN
+671 VGVFDSSSSLN
-683 FGIEIDEFFRSVQ
+683 FGIEIDEFFREVK
-696 GMNLFSKYYA
+696 GTNLFAKYYA
-706 DYLVSIYNRQGRIK
+706 DYLTSIYNRQGRIK
-720 KVEAYLPLHILLNYN
+720 KVEAFLPLHLLLNYN
-735 LNDKLIIGNKSY
+735 LNDKFIIGNKAY
-747 RINSIKS
+747 RINSIKT

-772 TGSTRNQF
+772 TGVGSSQF
-780 GFVQRLAAL
+780 GFLPRLAAL
-789 NVTATTSSSVTLGW
+789 NVTATSSSSVTLGW
-803 IPAGA
+803 TPAGA
-808 LNTDNVTGY
+808 SNPDNVTGY
-817 DIYKDDEFVETLGN
+817 DVYKDDEFVETLGN
-831 DIGGRTLTGLD
+831 DISGRTLTGLD
-842 SGITYKLAIR
+842 SGITFKLAIR

-873 DLAPTALAEN
+873 D
-883 GDTLVTEGSDTII
+883 
-896 LE
+896 

>member
-81 VGDLYQIKSDFIRL
+81 AGDLYQIKSDYVRL
-95 DLFKDESV
+95 DMFNDESV
-103 TITDSIKNTKDISK
+103 TITDTIKNTKDISK
-117 VFTAFSQQ
+117 VFTPFSQQ

-206 LSRLEFAS
+206 LSRLEFPS
-214 SLNFAYDYATIK
+214 SLNFDYTYDKIK
-226 DKFTSTAGD
+226 EKFTSTDGD
-235 VCFPLITHTKNM
+235 VCFPLITHSKNM

-254 KSTNNEFLNQFDI
+254 KSTNNEFLNQLDI

-290 DFFNSTQF
+290 DFFNSTEF
-298 NNLYMWMHR
+298 NNIYMWLHR

-313 NAPEGGE
+313 NADEGGG
-320 LQTLEARFHLPT
+320 LQTLEARFHQQT
-332 DAGLDFDSGTDVRP
+332 DASLDFDSGADIRP
-346 VNLYG
+346 VNLFG
-351 GNFQVVGR
+351 SLGVGNR
-359 MLNLNFDI
+359 LKLNFDI
-367 TAGASDEY
+367 DAGVSDDY

-389 EEDYTGSQDFNLLF
+389 EQDFTGAQDFDIRLMPNIGYT
-403 SAGVN
+403 SGS
-408 NAFFL
+408 
-413 TNTTG
+413 TN
-418 INYGEGVFD
+418 INYGEGIVDFK
-427 VRILLTTENTLSFSE
+427 ILLTTSSTLSFTE
-442 IEITATLRNLDTIYD
+442 IEITATLQETNLPYS

-466 TLSDLATSNQ
+466 TLSALSTSNQ

-490 FITNL
+490 FLTSI
-495 FKMFNLVAYKDDNQ
+495 FKMFNLVAYKENDQ

-517 FNSQGTTY
+517 FNSQGNSY
-525 DITRYVDASKSTIE
+525 DITQYVDTSKSTIE

-544 KSVKFG
+544 KNVKFG
-550 FKSKK
+550 FKSKQ
-555 SFLIQKQEELLGND
+555 SFLIQNQEDILGND

-601 LSNENDLTILST
+601 LSNDNDLTILST

-634 YIKTQATSDGLK
+634 YIKNQATSDGLK

-661 NRPSQIFVPS
+661 NRPSQIFVPT
-671 SGTVGDASSSLN
+671 SGTIADGSSSLN
-683 FGIEIDEFFRSVQ
+683 FGVEIDEFFREVK
-696 GMNLFSKYYA
+696 GTNLFAKYYA
-706 DYLVSIYNRQGRIK
+706 DYLVSIYDRQGRIK
-720 KVEAYLPLHILLNYN
+720 KVEAFLPLHILLNYN
-735 LNDKLIIGNKSY
+735 LNDKFVIGNKSY
-747 RINSIKS
+747 RINSIKT

-766 TLSESA
+766 TLSESV
-772 TGSTRNQF
+772 TGVSNSQF
-780 GFVQRLAAL
+780 GFLPRLSGL
-789 NVTATTSSSVTLGW
+789 NVTATTSTSISLGW

-808 LNTDNVTGY
+808 LNTDNITGY
-817 DIYKDDEFVETLGN
+817 DVYKDDTFVETLGN
-831 DIGGRTLTGLD
+831 DISGRTLTGLD

-852 TRYTISSTV
+852 TRYTISSQV
-861 VFSEDKIVFATT
+861 VFSEDRIVFATT
-873 DLAPTALAEN
+873 DLASTALAEN
-883 GDTLVTEGSDTII
+883 GDTLITEGSDTII

>member
-1 MQILE
+1 MQIIE

-17 FGTSAATSTSTNN
+17 FGTSAATSTSTSN
-30 LVDATADFTSGVKVG
+30 LVDATADFTTGVKVG
-45 YVVFNKTTN
+45 YIVFNKTDGTS
-54 KTAKVT
+54 AKVT
-60 AITNATTLVLSAST
+60 AVTNATTLALSADIFAS
-74 DGSNFFT
+74 GE
-81 VGDLYQIKSDFIRL
+81 LYQIKSDFIRL

-206 LSRLEFAS
+206 LSRLEFPT
-214 SLNFAYDYATIK
+214 SLNFDYTYDNIRDKLK
-226 DKFTSTAGD
+226 DAPSD
-235 VCFPLITHTKNM
+235 VCFPLITHSKNM
-247 RFSNSGY
+247 RLTNAGY
-254 KSTNNEFLNQFDI
+254 KSTAGDFLNQFDI
-267 KPALKVR
+267 KPAIKVKK
-274 AIIEAIE
+274 IIEAIE

-290 DFFNSTQF
+290 NFFNSIQF
-298 NNLYMWMHR
+298 NSIYMWMHR
-307 ESGFMS
+307 EKGFMS
-313 NAPEGGE
+313 NSDEGGA
-320 LQTLEARFHLPT
+320 LQILEARFHQST
-332 DAGLDFDSGTDVRP
+332 DAGLTFSSGTDIRP
-346 VNLYG
+346 AVIFG
-351 GNFQVVGR
+351 GSGVFGIGQR
-359 MLNLNFDI
+359 LKLNFVV
-367 TAGASDEY
+367 TVAVTDEF

-381 SSDNAVLF
+381 SSNNDVLF
-389 EEDYTGSQDFNLLF
+389 NEDFTGP
-403 SAGVN
+403 
-408 NAFFL
+408 
-413 TNTTG
+413 
-418 INYGEGVFD
+418 INEDIIFAESDIFD
-427 VRILLTTENTLSFSE
+427 VAYGQGIFDVKILITTANTLTLSA
-442 IEITATLRNLDTIYD
+442 IQVTATQQLYVGTFGVSDG
-457 ITDVASGVY
+457 ASGVY
-466 TLSDLATSNQ
+466 NFSALTTSNQ
-476 VIISRQIPKMKVID
+476 VIISRQMPKLKVID
-490 FITNL
+490 FLTNL
-495 FKMFNLVAYKDDNQ
+495 FKMFNLVAYKEDNQ

-517 FNSQGTTY
+517 FNSQGKSY
-525 DITRYVDASKSTIE
+525 DITQYVDTSKSTIE

-544 KSVKFG
+544 KSVKFA

-601 LSNENDLTILST
+601 LSNTNTGALST

-624 NATIGAPLLL
+624 NATIGKPLLL
-634 YIKTQATSDGLK
+634 YIKNQTATPNFKL
-646 FQNGTGGGQETLTAY
+646 QTGTAGALEDIATY
-661 NRPSQIFVPS
+661 NRPSQIFVNA
-671 SGTVGDASSSLN
+671 SGAVGVSSSSLN
-683 FGIEIDEFFRSVQ
+683 FGIEIDEFFREVK
-696 GMNLFSKYYA
+696 GINLFSKYYA

-735 LNDKLIIGNKSY
+735 LNDKFIIGNKSY

-766 TLSESA
+766 TLSESVS
-772 TGSTRNQF
+772 GVSSGQF
-780 GFVQRLAAL
+780 GIFPRLAAL
-789 NVTATTSSSVTLGW
+789 NITATTSSSVTLGW

-831 DIGGRTLTGLD
+831 DIGGRTLSGLD

-873 DLAPTALAEN
+873 D
-883 GDTLVTEGSDTII
+883 
-896 LE
+896 

>member
-45 YVVFNKTTN
+45 YIVFNKTDGTS
-54 KTAKVT
+54 AKVT
-60 AITNATTLVLSAST
+60 AVTNATTLALSADIFAS
-74 DGSNFFT
+74 GE
-81 VGDLYQIKSDFIRL
+81 LYQIKSDFVRL
-95 DLFKDESV
+95 DMFNDESV
-103 TITDSIKNTKDISK
+103 TITDTIKNTKDISK
-117 VFTAFSQQ
+117 VFTPFSQQ

-156 DALIKLNGTDYKKGK
+156 DALIKLNGTDYKKGR

-206 LSRLEFAS
+206 LSRLEFPS

-226 DKFTSTAGD
+226 SKFISTSGD
-235 VCFPLITHTKNM
+235 VCFPLITHSKNM
-247 RFSNSGY
+247 RFSNAGY
-254 KSTNNEFLNQFDI
+254 KSTAGDFLNQFDI
-267 KPALKVR
+267 KPALKLR

-290 DFFNSTQF
+290 DFFNSTDF
-298 NNLYMWMHR
+298 RNIYMWLHR

-313 NAPEGGE
+313 NADEGGG

-332 DAGLDFDSGTDVRP
+332 DANLDFDSGTDVRP
-346 VNLYG
+346 VNIYG
-351 GNFQVVGR
+351 YSSGANNLIGR
-359 MLNLNFDI
+359 RLKLNFDI
-367 TAGASDEY
+367 DAGGSDEF
-375 NLTILR
+375 NLTVLR

-389 EEDYTGSQDFNLLF
+389 EQEYTGAQDFDIKLF
-403 SAGVN
+403 PSWAYTSGSSN
-408 NAFFL
+408 
-413 TNTTG
+413 
-418 INYGEGVFD
+418 INYGEGTID
-427 VRILLTTENTLSFSE
+427 VKILLTTASTLTFTE
-442 IEITATLRNLDTIYD
+442 IEITATLQDLNLPFS

-466 TLSDLATSNQ
+466 TLSALATSNQ

-490 FITNL
+490 FLTNI
-495 FKMFNLVAYKDDNQ
+495 FKMFNLVAYKENDQ

-517 FNSQGTTY
+517 FNSQGNSY
-525 DITRYVDASKSTIE
+525 DITKYVDASKSTIE

-544 KSVKFG
+544 KNVKFG
-550 FKSKK
+550 FKSKQ
-555 SFLIQKQEELLGND
+555 SFLIQNQEEILGND
-569 FAGESYPASNDN
+569 FAGESYPSSNDN

-601 LSNENDLTILST
+601 LSNSNDGTLST

-634 YIKTQATSDGLK
+634 YIKTQATSDTFKLQDTSAGAV
-646 FQNGTGGGQETLTAY
+646 QDITAY
-661 NRPSQIFVPS
+661 NRPSQIFVPT
-671 SGTVGDASSSLN
+671 SGTVAASSSSLN
-683 FGIEIDEFFRSVQ
+683 FGIEIDEFFREVK
-696 GMNLFSKYYA
+696 GTNLFAKYYA
-706 DYLVSIYNRQGRIK
+706 DYLVSIYDRQGRIK
-720 KVEAYLPLHILLNYN
+720 KVEAFLPLHILLNYN
-735 LNDKLIIGNKSY
+735 LNDKFIIGNKSY

-766 TLSESA
+766 TLSESV
-772 TGSTRNQF
+772 TGVSNSQF
-780 GFVQRLAAL
+780 GFLPRLAAL
-789 NVTATTSSSVTLGW
+789 SVTATSSSSVTLSW
-803 IPAGA
+803 TPAGA
-808 LNTDNVTGY
+808 LNTDNITGY
-817 DIYKDDEFVETLGN
+817 DVYKDDEFVETLGN

-873 DLAPTALAEN
+873 D
-883 GDTLVTEGSDTII
+883 
-896 LE
+896 

>member
-81 VGDLYQIKSDFIRL
+81 AGDLYQIKSDFIRL

-206 LSRLEFAS
+206 LSRLEFPT
-214 SLNFAYDYATIK
+214 SLNFDYTYNNIRDKLK
-226 DKFTSTAGD
+226 DAPSD
-235 VCFPLITHTKNM
+235 VCFPLITHSKNM
-247 RFSNSGY
+247 RLTNAGY
-254 KSTNNEFLNQFDI
+254 KSTAGDFLNQFDI
-267 KPALKVR
+267 KPAIKVR
-274 AIIEAIE
+274 KIIEAIE

-307 ESGFMS
+307 EKGFMS
-313 NAPEGGE
+313 NSDEGGA
-320 LQTLEARFHLPT
+320 LQILEARFHETT
-332 DAGLDFDSGTDVRP
+332 DAGLTFSSGTDIRP
-346 VNLYG
+346 AIIFTASSFVYRLK
-351 GNFQVVGR
+351 
-359 MLNLNFDI
+359 LNFVV
-367 TAGASDEY
+367 TVAATDEF

-381 SSDNAVLF
+381 SSNNDVLF
-389 EEDYTGSQDFNLLF
+389 NEDFTGS
-403 SAGVN
+403 
-408 NAFFL
+408 
-413 TNTTG
+413 
-418 INYGEGVFD
+418 INEDIIFAVSDIFDVAYGEGIFD
-427 VRILLTTENTLSFSE
+427 VKILITTASTLTLSA
-442 IEITATLRNLDTIYD
+442 IQVTATQQLYSSIFGSVQD
-457 ITDVASGVY
+457 IASGVY
-466 TLSDLATSNQ
+466 NFSALTTSNQ
-476 VIISRQIPKMKVID
+476 VIISRQMPKMKVID
-490 FITNL
+490 FLTNL
-495 FKMFNLVAYKDDNQ
+495 FKMFNLVAYKEDNQ

-517 FNSQGTTY
+517 FNAQGSSY
-525 DITRYVDASKSTIE
+525 DITQYVDTSKSTIE

-544 KSVKFG
+544 KSVNFK

-601 LSNENDLTILST
+601 LSNSNTGTLST

-624 NATIGAPLLL
+624 NATIGKPLLL
-634 YIKTQATSDGLK
+634 YIKNQTATPNFKLQTGTAGLVEDIA
-646 FQNGTGGGQETLTAY
+646 TY
-661 NRPSQIFVPS
+661 NRPSQIFVNA
-671 SGTVGDASSSLN
+671 SGAVGASSSSLN
-683 FGIEIDEFFRSVQ
+683 FGIEIDEFFREVK
-696 GMNLFSKYYA
+696 GINLFSKYYA
-706 DYLVSIYNRQGRIK
+706 DYLVSIYNRQGRLK

-735 LNDKLIIGNKSY
+735 LNDKFIIGNKSY

-766 TLSESA
+766 TLSESVS
-772 TGSTRNQF
+772 GVSSSQF
-780 GFVQRLAAL
+780 GIFPRLAAL
-789 NVTATTSSSVTLGW
+789 NITATSSSSVTLGW

-817 DIYKDDEFVETLGN
+817 DVYKEDEFVETLGN
-831 DIGGRTLTGLD
+831 DISGRTLTGLD

-873 DLAPTALAEN
+873 D
-883 GDTLVTEGSDTII
+883 
-896 LE
+896 